1 MRLEDFR
8 KQYPQYS
15 DISDEDLAK
24 GLHRRFYSD
33 IPFEDFSQRVGLI
46 TAESGFFP
54 ALKAGASGVQEAGY
68 ALAGRTGLMDEA
80 AAQKA
85 IEEEQAYQQRVFK
98 PTEEGFL
105 EAPVTKTLELLGGS
119 LPYMGVPLAA
129 AGATALAPLTG
140 TAATVAGLGAAG
152 VASVGQFTGT
162 NLLRQMEPTDE
173 APQGKSIGETD
184 LGNAALAAVPQATLD
199 VLSLRMMPFIRG
211 VFGQVGKDLSE
222 EAARRIASKNLKDV
236 AADYALATGKTMTV
250 EGLTEAAQQSLERLQ
265 AGLTMTDEAARDEY
279 LESFIGG
286 AVLGGVLAPPGRY
299 LERRAA
305 QKEVPPE
312 TKPEPTATQPTAPTP
327 ITDEDELTPEEEAD
341 LQARIAAAPP
351 AAGLPVAATPTQ
363 PLAPPAAVQQV
374 TASPE
379 AVALPGTQQLTPQAA
394 PELEVLTAQLARIQ
408 QARMDP
414 TLSPDDP
421 AFLEFDQQE
430 AAIQAR
436 IQQLTAPPAAVTQPP
451 AQPLAPPVAPVVEPD
466 VIPEDAIVE
475 SEIQVPFDETL
486 TPPGP
491 SLEDQVREQKA
502 EERRERQAAQ
512 EAKKGEFVLQ
522 NRDRSSTGSIQQM
535 QNIANAPDYSRAG
548 FSRTPDGA
556 PIIAFGD
563 YAPERL
569 GRKDVVTT
577 ARGRKI
583 PVQYAVVE
591 ADEVI
596 TSNDIQGRA
605 DNRYGDKS
613 VPGPRA
619 IAGNGR
625 VTGLRESFERG
636 TATPYVEEM
645 AADSTLHGISPDVIA
660 GMKKPV
666 LVRVMPQ
673 EGLTRDI
680 GDELNISSMLEL
692 SPVEQAKNDLNRVD
706 FEGLQFNE
714 EGEITNESLSQFI
727 AAQPVEERTKL
738 IDRGLPTK
746 QARQR
751 LENAIFARAYAD
763 DDLIAMFA
771 QTEDVEARLVINA
784 LAQVAPQMAQLEGAG
799 DLDIRDIVTDAA
811 KIIVSGKRRGL
822 KLKEISAQ
830 VDMTVDPDTK
840 IIVDMFAQNPR
851 SNKAAIESLRN
862 AAELAYNESI
872 RPEEGLFG
880 VEPRRERRD
889 IMEQMRRG
897 YEPTRTEDVAE
908 AERPRPAPSDVE
920 RKAEPSAAGVP
931 PADQG
936 FQLTGQTP
944 EELAELQRKELSG
957 EAEAE
962 RDRIEAEE
970 ATKAAEIAAKKI
982 AEQKGEQP
990 GDLAPT
996 TGKMELSA
1004 PPITD
1009 LFGTQG
1015 ITDQPVRGPRR
1026 VAAEPSPIEKLA
1038 AEKAPTLEDETTER
1052 MRQLGVLDFDDASQ
1066 KVQEAYGVSKPVA
1079 DAYVRSVRKEA
1090 EEIAKSTFGME
1101 NEFQKAYDETTK
1113 LRNRMEGIRNR
1124 KKDKIIEKIQ
1134 EAPQLQYA
1142 QDALA
1147 EYVDRLRDKLPS
1159 TGQRSYDAQTNTITD
1174 VVNAKDD
1181 MTMPRADFDALVSI
1195 AKTLDSA
1202 AGKNYSIVV
1211 EDTPEKSSIFTFR
1224 PRSLKA
1230 TDTQV
1235 NVFAQL
1241 EETNRYVEELTLD
1254 EQIKKSLKD
1263 FGLDDRSK
1271 ASKKRQEEFGISKPV
1286 ADALVRAD
1294 IERMEMSAKFEYGVA
1309 TEAEYK
1315 AASKKYYDLLNKAEA
1330 ILKQKKAAEKD
1341 KPSLPVK
1348 KEPEGKRAAK
1358 TPLAFYQQMIPDAGF
1373 KRLDLD
1379 DPRTYK
1385 NKSGEE
1391 FLTFE
1396 RDGVRVAVK
1405 SNTQLYAADRGVGMY
1420 MGEDNDLLIQAMIVD
1435 ESARRQGKATKALQ
1449 DILSMADQA
1458 GMTSYIEP
1466 VQITKDVG
1474 MTTDQLKDFYKQ
1486 FGFKPQKTEPA
1497 TDRVMVREPG
1507 AKIEIKKED
1516 KPRATTAGM
1525 TITEIMAETERV
1537 KKQLAEMGMDPDV
1550 TYRPEDTSKEKR
1562 EAKEAKRRIELTR
1575 LAGESSRID
1584 KLTREPI
1591 IGNPGQRS
1599 AAERLAR
1606 SVDGEL
1612 LFLDGSRGL
1621 GIVFAKDREGNDAY
1635 LPIHGGKIS
1644 RVDVRDFTGLK
1655 STDQAYLKRVRSELV
1670 RDAGVR
1676 QKRKDDDADM
1686 EFMLKGTEDQ
1696 QKGVRAVARQV
1707 GGQPVYFD
1715 PETNIGLVR
1724 GYGEE
1729 AGTPI
1734 YAVTMGNR
1742 YSENDV
1748 EVTTATPFLP
1758 YKAKLIEIKNQLEK
1772 EAEQK
1777 HKDDPFI
1784 TFENGIAMSSDID
1797 QSTGEIFK
1805 EWKSMLG
1812 LGNVNIY
1819 LSTFEDAKKNVDNFT
1834 GPHRVIGSGLLK
1846 SLTGGRMRRM
1856 PDGSYFILFEKSTSK
1871 TAVLEM
1877 LAHELGHVHER
1888 EAYNNAPQELKDKLK
1903 EAYEKWVTQRQG
1915 KTAREA
1921 IEMLRAKTTAQTTK
1935 IGADIT
1941 TVRELDRA
1949 DPRRYWSSFSE
1960 WYADQV
1966 SRWAVT
1972 DEKPVGVVEKFFA
1985 RLGAALRR
1993 FYQTLKGQKY
2003 LPDETFVQYLKQ
2015 VKPVIVEEIP
2025 GPIKDSVQIEMTFDM
2040 QKDLFG
2046 STSEAKD
2053 IGEAMEVK
2061 GKKKLP
2067 PGRSPELTAAAQAVQ
2082 AGTMTAEEFNK
2093 LVDIYKPIPLYEEPL
2108 KPATSEQVFDA
2119 LDVKKREQINP
2130 EIPNGTK
2137 VGLRLDIPA
2146 FNRKG
2151 VFVVSI
2157 HQKRTASAPGKVIG
2171 YGSVAKAKNVT
2182 FGVGNQL
2189 KALEIA
2195 AGSAK
2200 DALQTME
2207 GDYVNVTPEQAFAE
2221 AQRAIKDPS
2230 YVQIGIDPTRHAYF
2244 YDRRTTL
2251 PVVSAEEVIQIGN
2264 MILAKK
2270 PVFGRK
2276 QDFLYNIDSA
2286 PVQSAAE
2293 LDAKRDRENQEKLRD
2308 LQDLRPTKIALP
2320 EKVRSYA
2327 SSEEGQRVIA
2337 ALNMTGEE
2345 LERTVQK
2352 QYEGYTADNFMR
2364 RARKGLDEGEISAD
2378 VFAVVQSMYM
2388 ADPKLLDGLRL
2399 DVKQKFTPEELA
2411 QRRAEGK
2418 PSPMGAFA
2426 PFERV
2431 VYLYTGTKGVTDPMT
2446 IRHELTHT
2454 LEQMMTPVQRKAV
2467 INAYIAA
2474 LKKAAKKHK
2483 DAKSREFFDNVVKY
2497 LNEPSNDTR
2506 DAMNKSLPSLDF
2518 YQFTSPSEYW
2528 AVNAEKL
2535 MAQRLGVPWDRFKK
2549 AVRKMFE
2556 KMKNIFGFDNRFVV
2570 HDVFDKIMSGSKE
2583 RMDTEMLANFVAS
2596 SKQEYEMIEKT
2607 KEDAELVRRY
2617 NRTPTSQTDSAPL
2630 RRIMI
2635 GAAENSKDLFKSM
2648 VESPSEAINF
2658 MFNSVNRGVM
2668 FLRNKFIWFGSG
2680 INEADRIRY
2689 NGAVKTAEGLA
2700 TASVALDNM
2709 IRGGNIATQVIM
2721 QGGIEFNK
2729 NTQMYGAVQKDKSMA
2744 NVYRAEAKLKE
2755 KLGDQ
2760 LGTDIE
2766 QGYLQ
2771 AKRSR
2776 SIIDEVETRTQ
2787 IVESL
2792 NEQIDEMVAASKAL
2806 DADPKATQKQKDDVN
2821 RELRRLFKEYRVA
2834 ADELKTIKRIREDK
2848 VTMSEQEIADF
2859 IQREEAHPEL
2869 KEILDNFNAVNQN
2882 LLRFWRDVGLLS
2894 EARYNRLSSIKDY
2907 VPWYR
2912 VMDDDADIHDPVQ
2925 ATTRSATNIGKEKL
2939 FKAGKPSVVTD
2950 FTVEENQKVFK
2961 VQPGTVN
2968 AVKLNGIRL
2977 KPDQYDVQPNGEITL
2992 KVEAKPGQ
3000 LLVVETQ
3007 REIENMIDNMTRNVM
3022 RMTMNGLRKYAA
3034 NRIVSEYATREAGKI
3049 KRFATADRNKGR
3061 FDYIENGRR
3070 TIVEIQDPLIAE
3082 AVLGMETV
3090 GMKMWEPLAAA
3101 ANFTR
3106 RTITLSPVF
3115 QLKQVFKDAPTAALV
3130 TGVRNPAA
3138 LMGGVMRDFIGA
3150 VRGDD
3155 PVAEILRSQGIGGF
3169 YSPART
3175 PEADVKRQ
3183 IGIINNNTYDYVMK
3197 ALDHFGDSSDMAQ
3210 RIAIYKR
3217 VMAETGDETLALYQA
3232 ANVINFLRHGSGQVA
3247 QALVKTVPFLN
3258 AYAQSIDVLYDALRG
3273 GGLRGKDRAAALQQL
3288 AITGSLLAGTTL
3300 IYTML
3305 VGDDDDYMKMDDQ
3318 SKIRSYMI
3326 PGTDVV
3332 LPMNTSAAF
3341 FFKAIPE
3348 LIINK
3353 VINEGTETEVDAKR
3367 LRTAMKEAAVDLL
3380 LGPTPVPSAVK
3391 PIIEIGLD
3399 YNFFTSRPV
3408 TPRGM
3413 QSLDAYQQYDMRT
3426 SEAAKILSSLTG
3438 TDEKRVL
3445 NPMEADHLVRSIFG
3459 TAGAMVAW
3467 SSNLVGQ
3474 AAEFR
3479 PEMGLKEMPVTG
3491 AFLRPEVPRGR
3502 EDLFYK
3508 LKDDTDRKYRTYIK
3522 LTERDN
3528 KAEAQA
3534 YINRHP
3540 NLVAYYEYTSEMDA
3554 QLKEINSAIRFIGET
3569 RDPSYTPELKRRE
3582 IQEFLNLKQDIL
3594 EGIEQFRKEAYSQ

>member
-1 MRLEDFR
+1 MPYSIQLPDGSLVENIPDEITPREAKAR
-8 KQYPQYS
+8 IIKAYPQY
-15 DISDEDLAK
+15 A
-24 GLHRRFYSD
+24 
-33 IPFEDFSQRVGLI
+33 P
-46 TAESGFFP
+46 ESGDVFVP
-54 ALKAGASGVQEAGY
+54 ALKSGVSLAQEAGY

-85 IEEEQAYQQRVFK
+85 IEEEQAYQRRVFK

-105 EAPVTKTLELLGGS
+105 EAPVTKTLELLGQS
-119 LPYMGVPLAA
+119 LPLMALPVAA
-129 AGATALAPLTG
+129 AGAALTLPFTG
-140 TAATVAGLGAAG
+140 PAATVAALGAAG
-152 VASVGQFTGT
+152 LASGAQFTGT

-184 LGNAALAAVPQATLD
+184 LGDAALAAVPQAALD

-279 LESFIGG
+279 LESFVGG

-363 PLAPPAAVQQV
+363 PLAPSAAVQQV

-451 AQPLAPPVAPVVEPD
+451 AQPLAPPVAPVVEPE
-466 VIPEDAIVE
+466 VIPEEALVGAP
-475 SEIQVPFDETL
+475 VV
-486 TPPGP
+486 TPPQIQGP
-491 SLEDQVREQKA
+491 RFGLSSVLDSPAQPLAPEITPP
-502 EERRERQAAQ
+502 AAP
-512 EAKKGEFVLQ
+512 VI
-522 NRDRSSTGSIQQM
+522 T
-535 QNIANAPDYSRAG
+535 
-548 FSRTPDGA
+548 
-556 PIIAFGD
+556 PIIAQTPASLPQ
-563 YAPERL
+563 APKGAADNFL
-569 GRKDVVTT
+569 DAVVTQFGMDRGEAQKALDTLVQEELIELDPNSGQFRMKDGRFWDPDVMRKAAAMQTT
-577 ARGRKI
+577 APPLQLPQPLAP
-583 PVQYAVVE
+583 PVAPVVE
-591 ADEVI
+591 PKVI
-596 TSNDIQGRA
+596 PEEA
-605 DNRYGDKS
+605 M
-613 VPGPRA
+613 VEAPV
-619 IAGNGR
+619 
-625 VTGLRESFERG
+625 VTPP
-636 TATPYVEEM
+636 ATP
-645 AADSTLHGISPDVIA
+645 T
-660 GMKKPV
+660 
-666 LVRVMPQ
+666 
-673 EGLTRDI
+673 
-680 GDELNISSMLEL
+680 
-692 SPVEQAKNDLNRVD
+692 
-706 FEGLQFNE
+706 
-714 EGEITNESLSQFI
+714 IT
-727 AAQPVEERTKL
+727 
-738 IDRGLPTK
+738 
-746 QARQR
+746 
-751 LENAIFARAYAD
+751 
-763 DDLIAMFA
+763 
-771 QTEDVEARLVINA
+771 
-784 LAQVAPQMAQLEGAG
+784 AP
-799 DLDIRDIVTDAA
+799 
-811 KIIVSGKRRGL
+811 
-822 KLKEISAQ
+822 
-830 VDMTVDPDTK
+830 P
-840 IIVDMFAQNPR
+840 
-851 SNKAAIESLRN
+851 
-862 AAELAYNESI
+862 
-872 RPEEGLFG
+872 
-880 VEPRRERRD
+880 
-889 IMEQMRRG
+889 
-897 YEPTRTEDVAE
+897 
-908 AERPRPAPSDVE
+908 
-920 RKAEPSAAGVP
+920 PSAPAVQAAGPV
-931 PADQG
+931 G
-936 FQLTGQTP
+936 
-944 EELAELQRKELSG
+944 
-957 EAEAE
+957 
-962 RDRIEAEE
+962 
-970 ATKAAEIAAKKI
+970 
-982 AEQKGEQP
+982 
-990 GDLAPT
+990 
-996 TGKMELSA
+996 
-1004 PPITD
+1004 D
-1009 LFGTQG
+1009 LFGTTG
-1015 ITDQPVRGPRR
+1015 IREQPTRAPRA
-1026 VAAEPSPIEKLA
+1026 VAAEPSPIEQMAEDARA
-1038 AEKAPTLEDETTER
+1038 AEEMGSPQQVLDDLIKELGRGVGKRRIETPDATTILTEETWDGDTTIKRFEFDAIVSLASKTDTPKGAKYSILIKDTPTESITFAFQPMGLKPLDRRVDMKYVLSKTTLDTEAPPLEDNITER
-1052 MRQLGVLDFDDASQ
+1052 MRQLGVADFEDASK
-1066 KVQEAYGVSKPVA
+1066 KVQESYGVSKPVA
-1079 DAYVRSVRKEA
+1079 DAYVRAVRKQAEA
-1090 EEIAKSTFGME
+1090 IAKSSYGKATE
-1101 NEFQKAYDETTK
+1101 NEFQDAYDEAEK
-1113 LRNRMEGIRNR
+1113 LRKRMEGISKR
-1124 KKDKIIEKIQ
+1124 KAPKEEKPSIRKTREVAEGTVVERIELPDNIEIRIVK
-1134 EAPQLQYA
+1134 LKNGYSVYQYDLDA
-1142 QDALA
+1142 DQIVMGQQRQFRSPAFKNDQDAYQAA
-1147 EYVDRLRDKLPS
+1147 EAFASDMFDKVVPKMAGEMQAAMKERLSRGEDVINNKTPDPDIPADQRLVLMACCATKKKGMGMGPAIEVYTGVFFQTLKNKLKEGAMPNLRILSAKYGFIAPDQKIEVYDQVMDKSSADGFMLDDKLVEGFPS
-1159 TGQRSYDAQTNTITD
+1159 NIKDVLIVGSDQYQRVMKAAIEDLI
-1174 VVNAKDD
+1174 K
-1181 MTMPRADFDALVSI
+1181 
-1195 AKTLDSA
+1195 
-1202 AGKNYSIVV
+1202 AGKIDKGASI
-1211 EDTPEKSSIFTFR
+1211 
-1224 PRSLKA
+1224 
-1230 TDTQV
+1230 
-1235 NVFAQL
+1235 NVTKGGIGEQRAQL
-1241 EETNRYVEELTLD
+1241 GRYL
-1254 EQIKKSLKD
+1254 
-1263 FGLDDRSK
+1263 
-1271 ASKKRQEEFGISKPV
+1271 A
-1286 ADALVRAD
+1286 
-1294 IERMEMSAKFEYGVA
+1294 
-1309 TEAEYK
+1309 
-1315 AASKKYYDLLNKAEA
+1315 
-1330 ILKQKKAAEKD
+1330 
-1341 KPSLPVK
+1341 SLPVK

-1420 MGEDNDLLIQAMIVD
+1420 MGKDNDLLIQAMIVD

-1466 VQITKDVG
+1466 VQMTKDVG
-1474 MTTDQLKDFYKQ
+1474 MTTAQLKDFYKR

-1507 AKIEIKKED
+1507 AKIEAVKKEE
-1516 KPRATTAGM
+1516 KPKAEEFVRG
-1525 TITEIMAETERV
+1525 TEE
-1537 KKQLAEMGMDPDV
+1537 QLKEIKEFAKRYGGSEVAYYDPDKDIGMV
-1550 TYRPEDTSKEKR
+1550 
-1562 EAKEAKRRIELTR
+1562 
-1575 LAGESSRID
+1575 LAFG
-1584 KLTREPI
+1584 KF
-1591 IGNPGQRS
+1591 
-1599 AAERLAR
+1599 
-1606 SVDGEL
+1606 DG
-1612 LFLDGSRGL
+1612 DPKY
-1621 GIVFAKDREGNDAY
+1621 IPY
-1635 LPIHGGKIS
+1635 I
-1644 RVDVRDFTGLK
+1644 
-1655 STDQAYLKRVRSELV
+1655 
-1670 RDAGVR
+1670 
-1676 QKRKDDDADM
+1676 
-1686 EFMLKGTEDQ
+1686 
-1696 QKGVRAVARQV
+1696 KGVFGRTAFDISVARF
-1707 GGQPVYFD
+1707 P
-1715 PETNIGLVR
+1715 
-1724 GYGEE
+1724 
-1729 AGTPI
+1729 
-1734 YAVTMGNR
+1734 
-1742 YSENDV
+1742 DV
-1748 EVTTATPFLP
+1748 LP
-1758 YKAKLIEIKNQLEK
+1758 YKAELLEIKERLEK
-1772 EAEQK
+1772 AAEKK
-1777 HKDDPFI
+1777 HQENPFI
-1784 TFENGIAMSSDID
+1784 KFERGIALSDDMDPKIE
-1797 QSTGEIFK
+1797 GIIR
-1805 EWKSMLG
+1805 EWKNMLG
-1812 LGNVNIY
+1812 LGDINIY
-1819 LSTFEDAKKNVDNFT
+1819 FSTTEDAKKNINNFT
-1834 GPHRVIGSGLLK
+1834 GPHRRIGSATIDANERG
-1846 SLTGGRMRRM
+1846 SMRRM
-1856 PDGSYFILFEKSTSK
+1856 EGGASYYVVFDKSTSTTK
-1871 TAVLEM
+1871 MLEVI
-1877 LAHELGHVHER
+1877 AHEMGHVHEKV
-1888 EAYNNAPQELKDKLK
+1888 AFDQAPQEVKDKLK
-1903 EAYEKWVTQRQG
+1903 AAYEKWLEGRKD
-1915 KTAREA
+1915 KTSREA
-1921 IEMLRAKTTAQTTK
+1921 IQMLRAKTTAQTTD
-1935 IGADIT
+1935 IGQTIKTA
-1941 TVRELDRA
+1941 EQLDKL
-1949 DPRRYWSSFSE
+1949 DPYWLKFSE

-2015 VKPVIVEEIP
+2015 VKPTIVETIP
-2025 GPIKDSVQIEMTFDM
+2025 GPIKDQVNQDM
-2040 QKDLFG
+2040 SSKMLKDLFG
-2046 STSEAKD
+2046 SEKEAVD
-2053 IGEAMEVK
+2053 IKRIMEVYPP
-2061 GKKKLP
+2061 KKKLP
-2067 PGRSPELTAAAQAVQ
+2067 PKRSPELAAAAAALNAGELTAAEYDA
-2082 AGTMTAEEFNK
+2082 
-2093 LVDIYKPIPLYEEPL
+2093 LVNIYRPIPYYFEPL
-2108 KPATSEQVFDA
+2108 KPATEEQVIGA
-2119 LDVKKREQINP
+2119 LDVSKKPKANP
-2130 EIPNGTK
+2130 TIQNGHR

-2146 FNRKG
+2146 FDRHG

-2157 HQKRTASAPGKVIG
+2157 HQKRKPSSTGEIIG
-2171 YGSVAKAKNVT
+2171 YASVAKAKNVT
-2182 FGVGNQL
+2182 FGIGNEL
-2189 KALEIA
+2189 KALDIA
-2195 AGSAK
+2195 MGKGK

-2207 GDYVNVTPEQAFAE
+2207 GEYVNITPEQAFAE

-2230 YVQIGIDPTRHAYF
+2230 YVQVGFDPARHSYF
-2244 YDRRTTL
+2244 FDRRTTL
-2251 PVVSAEEVIQIGN
+2251 PVVSAEEVLQIGN

-2308 LQDLRPTKIALP
+2308 LQDLRSTKIALP

-2556 KMKNIFGFDNRFVV
+2556 AMKKLFGFDNRFVV

-2721 QGGIEFNK
+2721 QGGVEFNK
-2729 NTQMYGAVQKDKSMA
+2729 KTQMYGAVQKDKSMA

-3049 KRFATADRNKGR
+3049 KRFTSADRSKGR

-3300 IYTML
+3300 IYAML

-3348 LIINK
+3348 LLYNK
-3353 VINEGTETEVDAKR
+3353 VVNEGTENEVDAKR

-3508 LKDDTDRKYRTYIK
+3508 LKDDTDRKYRTYLK

-3528 KAEAQA
+3528 QAEAQA

-3594 EGIEQFRKEAYSQ
+3594 EGVEQFRKEAYAN

>member
-1 MRLEDFR
+1 
-8 KQYPQYS
+8 
-15 DISDEDLAK
+15 
-24 GLHRRFYSD
+24 
-33 IPFEDFSQRVGLI
+33 
-46 TAESGFFP
+46 
-54 ALKAGASGVQEAGY
+54 
-68 ALAGRTGLMDEA
+68 
-80 AAQKA
+80 
-85 IEEEQAYQQRVFK
+85 
-98 PTEEGFL
+98 
-105 EAPVTKTLELLGGS
+105 
-119 LPYMGVPLAA
+119 
-129 AGATALAPLTG
+129 
-140 TAATVAGLGAAG
+140 
-152 VASVGQFTGT
+152 
-162 NLLRQMEPTDE
+162 
-173 APQGKSIGETD
+173 
-184 LGNAALAAVPQATLD
+184 
-199 VLSLRMMPFIRG
+199 
-211 VFGQVGKDLSE
+211 
-222 EAARRIASKNLKDV
+222 
-236 AADYALATGKTMTV
+236 
-250 EGLTEAAQQSLERLQ
+250 
-265 AGLTMTDEAARDEY
+265 
-279 LESFIGG
+279 
-286 AVLGGVLAPPGRY
+286 
-299 LERRAA
+299 
-305 QKEVPPE
+305 
-312 TKPEPTATQPTAPTP
+312 
-327 ITDEDELTPEEEAD
+327 
-341 LQARIAAAPP
+341 
-351 AAGLPVAATPTQ
+351 
-363 PLAPPAAVQQV
+363 
-374 TASPE
+374 
-379 AVALPGTQQLTPQAA
+379 
-394 PELEVLTAQLARIQ
+394 
-408 QARMDP
+408 
-414 TLSPDDP
+414 
-421 AFLEFDQQE
+421 
-430 AAIQAR
+430 
-436 IQQLTAPPAAVTQPP
+436 
-451 AQPLAPPVAPVVEPD
+451 
-466 VIPEDAIVE
+466 
-475 SEIQVPFDETL
+475 
-486 TPPGP
+486 
-491 SLEDQVREQKA
+491 
-502 EERRERQAAQ
+502 
-512 EAKKGEFVLQ
+512 
-522 NRDRSSTGSIQQM
+522 M

-569 GRKDVVTT
+569 GREDVVTT

-625 VTGLRESFERG
+625 ITGLRESFERG

-920 RKAEPSAAGVP
+920 RKAEPSAATVP

-970 ATKAAEIAAKKI
+970 ATKAAEIAAKKV

-1026 VAAEPSPIEKLA
+1026 VAAELSPIEKLA

-1101 NEFQKAYDETTK
+1101 NEFQKAYDESTK
-1113 LRNRMEGIRNR
+1113 LRNRMEGIRRR

-1147 EYVDRLRDKLPS
+1147 EYIARFRDKLPS

-1263 FGLDDRSK
+1263 FGLDDRAK

-1315 AASKKYYDLLNKAEA
+1315 AASKKYYDLLNKAED
-1330 ILKQKKAAEKD
+1330 ISRKKK
-1341 KPSLPVK
+1341 V
-1348 KEPEGKRAAK
+1348 
-1358 TPLAFYQQMIPDAGF
+1358 
-1373 KRLDLD
+1373 
-1379 DPRTYK
+1379 
-1385 NKSGEE
+1385 EE
-1391 FLTFE
+1391 
-1396 RDGVRVAVK
+1396 
-1405 SNTQLYAADRGVGMY
+1405 
-1420 MGEDNDLLIQAMIVD
+1420 
-1435 ESARRQGKATKALQ
+1435 
-1449 DILSMADQA
+1449 
-1458 GMTSYIEP
+1458 
-1466 VQITKDVG
+1466 
-1474 MTTDQLKDFYKQ
+1474 
-1486 FGFKPQKTEPA
+1486 
-1497 TDRVMVREPG
+1497 
-1507 AKIEIKKED
+1507 KED

-1562 EAKEAKRRIELTR
+1562 EAKEAKRRTELTR

-1696 QKGVRAVARQV
+1696 QKDIRAVARQV

-1724 GYGEE
+1724 GYGAE

-1784 TFENGIAMSSDID
+1784 TFENGISMSSDID

-2025 GPIKDSVQIEMTFDM
+2025 GPVKEPVQIEMTFDM

-2308 LQDLRPTKIALP
+2308 LQDLRSTKIALP

-2454 LEQMMTPVQRKAV
+2454 LEQLMTPAQRKAV
-2467 INAYIAA
+2467 VNAYIAA

-2556 KMKNIFGFDNRFVV
+2556 KMKKLFGFDNRFVV

-2680 INEADRIRY
+2680 INETDRIRY

-2776 SIIDEVETRTQ
+2776 SIIDEV
-2787 IVESL
+2787 
-2792 NEQIDEMVAASKAL
+2792 AAREKVIPPLRARERELYAEVDQMAAISKAL
-2806 DADPKATQKQKDDVN
+2806 DADPDATTKQKAAADVAL
-2821 RELRRLFKEYRVA
+2821 RKAFREHKKSILELRDAEE
-2834 ADELKTIKRIREDK
+2834 ELKTIKRIREDK

-2894 EARYNRLSSIKDY
+2894 EPRYERLSSIKDY

-2961 VQPGTVN
+2961 VQPGAVN

-3300 IYTML
+3300 IYAFL

-3348 LIINK
+3348 LLYNK
-3353 VINEGTETEVDAKR
+3353 VVNEGTENEVDAKR

-3391 PIIEIGLD
+3391 PVIEIGLD
-3399 YNFFTSRPV
+3399 YNFFTSRPI

-3467 SSNLVGQ
+3467 SSNLVGE
-3474 AAEFR
+3474 ASEFR

-3508 LKDDTDRKYRTYIK
+3508 LKDDTDRKYRTYLK

-3528 KAEAQA
+3528 QAEAQA

-3594 EGIEQFRKEAYSQ
+3594 EGVEQFRKEAYAN

>member
-1 MRLEDFR
+1 
-8 KQYPQYS
+8 
-15 DISDEDLAK
+15 
-24 GLHRRFYSD
+24 
-33 IPFEDFSQRVGLI
+33 
-46 TAESGFFP
+46 
-54 ALKAGASGVQEAGY
+54 
-68 ALAGRTGLMDEA
+68 MDRGE
-80 AAQKA
+80 AQKA
-85 IEEEQAYQQRVFK
+85 LDTLVQEELIELDPNSGQFRMKDGRFWDPDVMRK
-98 PTEEGFL
+98 
-105 EAPVTKTLELLGGS
+105 
-119 LPYMGVPLAA
+119 AA
-129 AGATALAPLTG
+129 AMQT
-140 TAATVAGLGAAG
+140 
-152 VASVGQFTGT
+152 
-162 NLLRQMEPTDE
+162 
-173 APQGKSIGETD
+173 
-184 LGNAALAAVPQATLD
+184 
-199 VLSLRMMPFIRG
+199 
-211 VFGQVGKDLSE
+211 
-222 EAARRIASKNLKDV
+222 
-236 AADYALATGKTMTV
+236 
-250 EGLTEAAQQSLERLQ
+250 
-265 AGLTMTDEAARDEY
+265 
-279 LESFIGG
+279 
-286 AVLGGVLAPPGRY
+286 
-299 LERRAA
+299 
-305 QKEVPPE
+305 
-312 TKPEPTATQPTAPTP
+312 
-327 ITDEDELTPEEEAD
+327 
-341 LQARIAAAPP
+341 AAPP
-351 AAGLPVAATPTQ
+351 LQLP
-363 PLAPPAAVQQV
+363 
-374 TASPE
+374 
-379 AVALPGTQQLTPQAA
+379 
-394 PELEVLTAQLARIQ
+394 
-408 QARMDP
+408 
-414 TLSPDDP
+414 
-421 AFLEFDQQE
+421 
-430 AAIQAR
+430 
-436 IQQLTAPPAAVTQPP
+436 
-451 AQPLAPPVAPVVEPD
+451 QPLAPPVAPVVEPE
-466 VIPEDAIVE
+466 VIPEEAMVTP
-475 SEIQVPFDETL
+475 EIQVPFDETL

-491 SLEDQVREQKA
+491 SLEDQVRAQKA

-569 GRKDVVTT
+569 GREDVVTT

-625 VTGLRESFERG
+625 ITGLRESFERG

-897 YEPTRTEDVAE
+897 YEPTRTEDVAA
-908 AERPRPAPSDVE
+908 AERPGPAPSDVE
-920 RKAEPSAAGVP
+920 RKTEPSAATVP

-970 ATKAAEIAAKKI
+970 AAKAAEIAAKKI

-1026 VAAEPSPIEKLA
+1026 VAAELSPIEAA
-1038 AEKAPTLEDETTER
+1038 AEDARAAEEMGSPKQVLDELVKELGRGVGKRRIETPDATTILTEETWDGDTTIKRFEFDAIVSLASKTDTPKGAKYSILIKDTPTESITFAFQPMGLKPLDRRVDMKYVLSKTTLDTDAPPLEDNITER
-1052 MRQLGVLDFDDASQ
+1052 MRQLGVADFEDASK

-1079 DAYVRSVRKEA
+1079 DAYVRAVRKQAEA
-1090 EEIAKSTFGME
+1090 IAKSSYGKATE
-1101 NEFQKAYDETTK
+1101 NEFQDAYDEAEK
-1113 LRNRMEGIRNR
+1113 LRKRMEGISKR
-1124 KKDKIIEKIQ
+1124 KAPKEEKPSIRKTREVAEGTVVERIELPDNIEIRIVK
-1134 EAPQLQYA
+1134 LKNGYSVYQYDLDSDQKKFETIVVMGQQDQFRTPA
-1142 QDALA
+1142 FKNDQDAYQAA
-1147 EYVDRLRDKLPS
+1147 EAFASDMFDKVVPKMADEMQAAMKERLSR
-1159 TGQRSYDAQTNTITD
+1159 GED
-1174 VVNAKDD
+1174 VVNNKTPDPDIPADQRLVLMACCATKKKGMGMGPAIEVYTGVFFQTLKNKLKEGAMPNLRILSAKYGFIAPDQKIEVYDQVMDKSSADGFMLDD
-1181 MTMPRADFDALVSI
+1181 KLVEGFPSNIKDVLIVGSDQYQRVMKAAIEDLIKAGKIDKGASINVTKGGIGEQRAQLGRYLASLP
-1195 AKTLDSA
+1195 AKKESA
-1202 AGKNYSIVV
+1202 AKPTSK
-1211 EDTPEKSSIFTFR
+1211 EDEVAAQRATLERLLPKEAGEWRLEKITAYAGNWRVSYVTSDGRASNHMPIDAEQLVGTTDR
-1224 PRSLKA
+1224 EIEA
-1230 TDTQV
+1230 T
-1235 NVFAQL
+1235 L
-1241 EETNRYVEELTLD
+1241 
-1254 EQIKKSLKD
+1254 
-1263 FGLDDRSK
+1263 
-1271 ASKKRQEEFGISKPV
+1271 
-1286 ADALVRAD
+1286 
-1294 IERMEMSAKFEYGVA
+1294 IERARRNGLRGV
-1309 TEAEYK
+1309 
-1315 AASKKYYDLLNKAEA
+1315 AEA
-1330 ILKQKKAAEKD
+1330 ISAKKEKPKAEQFVRGTEEQLKEIKELAKRYGGSEVAYYDPDKDIGMVLAFGKFDGDPKYIPYIKGVFGRTAFDISVARFPDVLPYKAELLEIKERLEKAAEK
-1341 KPSLPVK
+1341 KHQENPFIK
-1348 KEPEGKRAAK
+1348 
-1358 TPLAFYQQMIPDAGF
+1358 
-1373 KRLDLD
+1373 
-1379 DPRTYK
+1379 
-1385 NKSGEE
+1385 
-1391 FLTFE
+1391 FE
-1396 RDGVRVAVK
+1396 RG
-1405 SNTQLYAADRGVGMY
+1405 
-1420 MGEDNDLLIQAMIVD
+1420 I
-1435 ESARRQGKATKALQ
+1435 ALS
-1449 DILSMADQA
+1449 D
-1458 GMTSYIEP
+1458 
-1466 VQITKDVG
+1466 
-1474 MTTDQLKDFYKQ
+1474 
-1486 FGFKPQKTEPA
+1486 
-1497 TDRVMVREPG
+1497 
-1507 AKIEIKKED
+1507 
-1516 KPRATTAGM
+1516 
-1525 TITEIMAETERV
+1525 
-1537 KKQLAEMGMDPDV
+1537 GMDP
-1550 TYRPEDTSKEKR
+1550 K
-1562 EAKEAKRRIELTR
+1562 IE
-1575 LAGESSRID
+1575 G
-1584 KLTREPI
+1584 I
-1591 IGNPGQRS
+1591 IR
-1599 AAERLAR
+1599 
-1606 SVDGEL
+1606 
-1612 LFLDGSRGL
+1612 
-1621 GIVFAKDREGNDAY
+1621 
-1635 LPIHGGKIS
+1635 
-1644 RVDVRDFTGLK
+1644 
-1655 STDQAYLKRVRSELV
+1655 
-1670 RDAGVR
+1670 
-1676 QKRKDDDADM
+1676 
-1686 EFMLKGTEDQ
+1686 
-1696 QKGVRAVARQV
+1696 
-1707 GGQPVYFD
+1707 
-1715 PETNIGLVR
+1715 
-1724 GYGEE
+1724 
-1729 AGTPI
+1729 
-1734 YAVTMGNR
+1734 
-1742 YSENDV
+1742 
-1748 EVTTATPFLP
+1748 
-1758 YKAKLIEIKNQLEK
+1758 
-1772 EAEQK
+1772 
-1777 HKDDPFI
+1777 
-1784 TFENGIAMSSDID
+1784 
-1797 QSTGEIFK
+1797 
-1805 EWKSMLG
+1805 EWKDMLG
-1812 LGNVNIY
+1812 LGGTNIY
-1819 LSTFEDAKKNVDNFT
+1819 FSTTEDAKKNINNFT
-1834 GPHRVIGSGLLK
+1834 GPHRRIGSATIDANERG
-1846 SLTGGRMRRM
+1846 SMRRM
-1856 PDGSYFILFEKSTSK
+1856 EGGASYYVVFDKSTSTTK
-1871 TAVLEM
+1871 MLEVI
-1877 LAHELGHVHER
+1877 AHEMGHVHEKV
-1888 EAYNNAPQELKDKLK
+1888 AFDQAPQEVKDKLK
-1903 EAYEKWVTQRQG
+1903 AAYEKWLEGRKD
-1915 KTAREA
+1915 KTSREA
-1921 IEMLRAKTTAQTTK
+1921 IQMLRAKTTAQTTD
-1935 IGADIT
+1935 IGQTIETA
-1941 TVRELDRA
+1941 EQLDKL
-1949 DPRRYWSSFSE
+1949 DPYWLKFSE

-2015 VKPVIVEEIP
+2015 VKPTIVETIP
-2025 GPIKDSVQIEMTFDM
+2025 GPIKDQVNQDM
-2040 QKDLFG
+2040 SSKMLKDLFG
-2046 STSEAKD
+2046 SEKEAVD
-2053 IGEAMEVK
+2053 IKRIMEVYPP
-2061 GKKKLP
+2061 KKKLP
-2067 PGRSPELTAAAQAVQ
+2067 PKRSPELAAAAAALNAGELTAAEYDA
-2082 AGTMTAEEFNK
+2082 
-2093 LVDIYKPIPLYEEPL
+2093 LVNIYRPIPYYFEPL
-2108 KPATSEQVFDA
+2108 KPATEEQVIGA
-2119 LDVKKREQINP
+2119 LYVSKKPKANP
-2130 EIPNGTK
+2130 TIQNGHR

-2146 FNRKG
+2146 FDRYG

-2157 HQKRTASAPGKVIG
+2157 HQKRTPSSTGEVIG
-2171 YGSVAKAKNVT
+2171 YASVAKAKNIT
-2182 FGVGNQL
+2182 FGIGNEL
-2189 KALEIA
+2189 KALDIA
-2195 AGSAK
+2195 MGQGK

-2207 GDYVNVTPEQAFAE
+2207 GEYVNITPEQAFAE
-2221 AQRAIKDPS
+2221 AQRTIKDPN
-2230 YVQIGIDPTRHAYF
+2230 YVQVGFDPARHSYF
-2244 YDRRTTL
+2244 FDRRTTL
-2251 PVVSAEEVIQIGN
+2251 PVVSAEEVLQIGN

-2454 LEQMMTPVQRKAV
+2454 LEQLMTPAQRKAV
-2467 INAYIAA
+2467 VNAYIAA

-2689 NGAVKTAEGLA
+2689 NGAVKTAEDLA

-2721 QGGIEFNK
+2721 QGGVEFNK
-2729 NTQMYGAVQKDKSMA
+2729 KTQMYGAVQKDKSMA
-2744 NVYRAEAKLKE
+2744 NVYRAEAKLIE
-2755 KLGDQ
+2755 KLGTQ

-2776 SIIDEVETRTQ
+2776 SIIDEV
-2787 IVESL
+2787 
-2792 NEQIDEMVAASKAL
+2792 AAREKVIPPLRARERELYAEVDQMAAISKAL
-2806 DADPKATQKQKDDVN
+2806 DADPDATTKQKAAADVAL
-2821 RELRRLFKEYRVA
+2821 RKAFREHKKSILELRDAEE
-2834 ADELKTIKRIREDK
+2834 ELKTIKRIREDK

-2894 EARYNRLSSIKDY
+2894 EPRYERLSSIKDY

-2961 VQPGTVN
+2961 VQPGAVN

-3288 AITGSLLAGTTL
+3288 AWTGGLLAGTTL

-3522 LTERDN
+3522 LNERDN

-3594 EGIEQFRKEAYSQ
+3594 EGIEQFRKEAYAN

>member
-1 MRLEDFR
+1 MGQQRQFRSPAFKNDQDAYRAAEAFASDMFDKVVPKMADEMQAAMKERLSRGEDVVNN
-8 KQYPQYS
+8 KTP
-15 DISDEDLAK
+15 DP
-24 GLHRRFYSD
+24 D
-33 IPFEDFSQRVGLI
+33 IPADQRLV
-46 TAESGFFP
+46 
-54 ALKAGASGVQEAGY
+54 
-68 ALAGRTGLMDEA
+68 LMA
-80 AAQKA
+80 CCATKKKGMGMGPA
-85 IEEEQAYQQRVFK
+85 IEVY
-98 PTEEGFL
+98 T
-105 EAPVTKTLELLGGS
+105 
-119 LPYMGVPLAA
+119 
-129 AGATALAPLTG
+129 
-140 TAATVAGLGAAG
+140 
-152 VASVGQFTGT
+152 
-162 NLLRQMEPTDE
+162 
-173 APQGKSIGETD
+173 
-184 LGNAALAAVPQATLD
+184 
-199 VLSLRMMPFIRG
+199 G
-211 VFGQVGKDLSE
+211 VFFQTL
-222 EAARRIASKNLKDV
+222 KN
-236 AADYALATGKTMTV
+236 
-250 EGLTEAAQQSLERLQ
+250 
-265 AGLTMTDEAARDEY
+265 
-279 LESFIGG
+279 
-286 AVLGGVLAPPGRY
+286 
-299 LERRAA
+299 
-305 QKEVPPE
+305 
-312 TKPEPTATQPTAPTP
+312 
-327 ITDEDELTPEEEAD
+327 
-341 LQARIAAAPP
+341 
-351 AAGLPVAATPTQ
+351 
-363 PLAPPAAVQQV
+363 
-374 TASPE
+374 
-379 AVALPGTQQLTPQAA
+379 
-394 PELEVLTAQLARIQ
+394 
-408 QARMDP
+408 
-414 TLSPDDP
+414 
-421 AFLEFDQQE
+421 
-430 AAIQAR
+430 
-436 IQQLTAPPAAVTQPP
+436 
-451 AQPLAPPVAPVVEPD
+451 
-466 VIPEDAIVE
+466 
-475 SEIQVPFDETL
+475 
-486 TPPGP
+486 
-491 SLEDQVREQKA
+491 
-502 EERRERQAAQ
+502 
-512 EAKKGEFVLQ
+512 
-522 NRDRSSTGSIQQM
+522 
-535 QNIANAPDYSRAG
+535 
-548 FSRTPDGA
+548 
-556 PIIAFGD
+556 
-563 YAPERL
+563 
-569 GRKDVVTT
+569 
-577 ARGRKI
+577 
-583 PVQYAVVE
+583 
-591 ADEVI
+591 
-596 TSNDIQGRA
+596 
-605 DNRYGDKS
+605 
-613 VPGPRA
+613 
-619 IAGNGR
+619 
-625 VTGLRESFERG
+625 
-636 TATPYVEEM
+636 
-645 AADSTLHGISPDVIA
+645 
-660 GMKKPV
+660 
-666 LVRVMPQ
+666 
-673 EGLTRDI
+673 
-680 GDELNISSMLEL
+680 
-692 SPVEQAKNDLNRVD
+692 
-706 FEGLQFNE
+706 
-714 EGEITNESLSQFI
+714 
-727 AAQPVEERTKL
+727 
-738 IDRGLPTK
+738 
-746 QARQR
+746 
-751 LENAIFARAYAD
+751 
-763 DDLIAMFA
+763 
-771 QTEDVEARLVINA
+771 
-784 LAQVAPQMAQLEGAG
+784 
-799 DLDIRDIVTDAA
+799 
-811 KIIVSGKRRGL
+811 
-822 KLKEISAQ
+822 KLKEGAMPNLRILSAKYGFIAPDQKIEVYDQ
-830 VDMTVDPDTK
+830 VMDKSSADGFMLDDKLVEGFPSNIKDVL
-840 IIVDMFAQNPR
+840 IVGSDQYQRVM
-851 SNKAAIESLRN
+851 KAAIEDLIKAGKIDKGASINVTKGGIGEQRAQLGRYLASLPAKKESAAKPTSKEDEVAAQRATLERLLPKEAGEWRLEKITAYAGNWRVSYVTSDGRASNHMPIDAEQLVGTTDREIEATLIERARRN
-862 AAELAYNESI
+862 
-872 RPEEGLFG
+872 GL
-880 VEPRRERRD
+880 
-889 IMEQMRRG
+889 RG
-897 YEPTRTEDVAE
+897 VAE
-908 AERPRPAPSDVE
+908 AISAKKEKP
-920 RKAEPSAAGVP
+920 KAEQFVRGTEEQLKPIQEFAKRYGGSEVAYYDPDKDIGMVLAFGKFDGDPKYIPYIKGVFGRTAFDISVAKFP
-931 PADQG
+931 DVLPYK
-936 FQLTGQTP
+936 
-944 EELAELQRKELSG
+944 AELLEVKE
-957 EAEAE
+957 
-962 RDRIEAEE
+962 R
-970 ATKAAEIAAKKI
+970 
-982 AEQKGEQP
+982 
-990 GDLAPT
+990 
-996 TGKMELSA
+996 
-1004 PPITD
+1004 
-1009 LFGTQG
+1009 
-1015 ITDQPVRGPRR
+1015 
-1026 VAAEPSPIEKLA
+1026 
-1038 AEKAPTLEDETTER
+1038 LE
-1052 MRQLGVLDFDDASQ
+1052 
-1066 KVQEAYGVSKPVA
+1066 
-1079 DAYVRSVRKEA
+1079 
-1090 EEIAKSTFGME
+1090 
-1101 NEFQKAYDETTK
+1101 
-1113 LRNRMEGIRNR
+1113 
-1124 KKDKIIEKIQ
+1124 
-1134 EAPQLQYA
+1134 
-1142 QDALA
+1142 
-1147 EYVDRLRDKLPS
+1147 
-1159 TGQRSYDAQTNTITD
+1159 
-1174 VVNAKDD
+1174 
-1181 MTMPRADFDALVSI
+1181 
-1195 AKTLDSA
+1195 
-1202 AGKNYSIVV
+1202 
-1211 EDTPEKSSIFTFR
+1211 
-1224 PRSLKA
+1224 
-1230 TDTQV
+1230 
-1235 NVFAQL
+1235 
-1241 EETNRYVEELTLD
+1241 
-1254 EQIKKSLKD
+1254 
-1263 FGLDDRSK
+1263 
-1271 ASKKRQEEFGISKPV
+1271 
-1286 ADALVRAD
+1286 
-1294 IERMEMSAKFEYGVA
+1294 
-1309 TEAEYK
+1309 
-1315 AASKKYYDLLNKAEA
+1315 
-1330 ILKQKKAAEKD
+1330 KAAEK
-1341 KPSLPVK
+1341 KHQENPFIK
-1348 KEPEGKRAAK
+1348 
-1358 TPLAFYQQMIPDAGF
+1358 
-1373 KRLDLD
+1373 
-1379 DPRTYK
+1379 
-1385 NKSGEE
+1385 
-1391 FLTFE
+1391 FE
-1396 RDGVRVAVK
+1396 RG
-1405 SNTQLYAADRGVGMY
+1405 
-1420 MGEDNDLLIQAMIVD
+1420 I
-1435 ESARRQGKATKALQ
+1435 ALS
-1449 DILSMADQA
+1449 D
-1458 GMTSYIEP
+1458 
-1466 VQITKDVG
+1466 
-1474 MTTDQLKDFYKQ
+1474 
-1486 FGFKPQKTEPA
+1486 
-1497 TDRVMVREPG
+1497 
-1507 AKIEIKKED
+1507 
-1516 KPRATTAGM
+1516 
-1525 TITEIMAETERV
+1525 
-1537 KKQLAEMGMDPDV
+1537 GMDP
-1550 TYRPEDTSKEKR
+1550 K
-1562 EAKEAKRRIELTR
+1562 IE
-1575 LAGESSRID
+1575 G
-1584 KLTREPI
+1584 I
-1591 IGNPGQRS
+1591 IR
-1599 AAERLAR
+1599 
-1606 SVDGEL
+1606 
-1612 LFLDGSRGL
+1612 
-1621 GIVFAKDREGNDAY
+1621 
-1635 LPIHGGKIS
+1635 
-1644 RVDVRDFTGLK
+1644 
-1655 STDQAYLKRVRSELV
+1655 
-1670 RDAGVR
+1670 
-1676 QKRKDDDADM
+1676 
-1686 EFMLKGTEDQ
+1686 
-1696 QKGVRAVARQV
+1696 
-1707 GGQPVYFD
+1707 
-1715 PETNIGLVR
+1715 
-1724 GYGEE
+1724 
-1729 AGTPI
+1729 
-1734 YAVTMGNR
+1734 
-1742 YSENDV
+1742 
-1748 EVTTATPFLP
+1748 
-1758 YKAKLIEIKNQLEK
+1758 
-1772 EAEQK
+1772 
-1777 HKDDPFI
+1777 
-1784 TFENGIAMSSDID
+1784 
-1797 QSTGEIFK
+1797 
-1805 EWKSMLG
+1805 EWKDMLG
-1812 LGNVNIY
+1812 LGGINIY
-1819 LSTFEDAKKNVDNFT
+1819 FSTTEDAKKNINNFT
-1834 GPHRVIGSGLLK
+1834 GPHRRIGSATIDANERG
-1846 SLTGGRMRRM
+1846 SMRRM
-1856 PDGSYFILFEKSTSK
+1856 EGGASYYVVFDKSTSTTK
-1871 TAVLEM
+1871 MLEVI
-1877 LAHELGHVHER
+1877 AHEMGHVHEKV
-1888 EAYNNAPQELKDKLK
+1888 AFDQAPQELKDKLK
-1903 EAYEKWVTQRQG
+1903 AAYEKWLEGRKD
-1915 KTAREA
+1915 KTSREA
-1921 IEMLRAKTTAQTTK
+1921 MQMLRAKTTAQTTD
-1935 IGADIT
+1935 IGQTIETA
-1941 TVRELDRA
+1941 EQLDKL
-1949 DPRRYWSSFSE
+1949 DPYWSKFSE

-2015 VKPVIVEEIP
+2015 VKPTIVETIP
-2025 GPIKDSVQIEMTFDM
+2025 GPIKDQVNQDM
-2040 QKDLFG
+2040 SSKMLKDLFG
-2046 STSEAKD
+2046 SEKEAVD
-2053 IGEAMEVK
+2053 IKRIMEVYPP
-2061 GKKKLP
+2061 KKKLP
-2067 PGRSPELTAAAQAVQ
+2067 PKRSPELAAAAAALNAGELTAAEYDA
-2082 AGTMTAEEFNK
+2082 
-2093 LVDIYKPIPLYEEPL
+2093 LVNIYRPIPYYFEPL
-2108 KPATSEQVFDA
+2108 KPATEEQVIGA
-2119 LDVKKREQINP
+2119 LYVSKKPKANP
-2130 EIPNGTK
+2130 TIQNGHR

-2146 FNRKG
+2146 FDRYG

-2157 HQKRTASAPGKVIG
+2157 HQKRTPSSTGEVIG
-2171 YGSVAKAKNVT
+2171 YASVAKAKNIT
-2182 FGVGNQL
+2182 FGIGNEL
-2189 KALEIA
+2189 KALDIA
-2195 AGSAK
+2195 MGQGK

-2207 GDYVNVTPEQAFAE
+2207 GEYVNITPEQAFAE
-2221 AQRAIKDPS
+2221 AQRTIKDPN
-2230 YVQIGIDPTRHAYF
+2230 YVQVGFDPTRHSYF
-2244 YDRRTTL
+2244 FDRRTTL
-2251 PVVSAEEVIQIGN
+2251 PVVSAEEVLQIGN

-2399 DVKQKFTPEELA
+2399 DIKQKFTPEELA

-2454 LEQMMTPVQRKAV
+2454 LEQLMTPAQRKAV
-2467 INAYIAA
+2467 VNAYIAA
-2474 LKKAAKKHK
+2474 LKKSAKQHK

-2506 DAMNKSLPSLDF
+2506 DEMNKSLPSLDF

-2648 VESPSEAINF
+2648 IESPSEAINF

-2939 FKAGKPSVVTD
+2939 FKSGKPSVVTD

-2961 VQPGTVN
+2961 VQPGAVN
-2968 AVKLNGIRL
+2968 AVKLNSVRL
-2977 KPDQYDVQPNGEITL
+2977 KPDQYEVTPNGEITL
-2992 KVEAKPGQ
+2992 KVDAKPGQ

-3247 QALVKTVPFLN
+3247 QALVQTVPFLN

-3300 IYTML
+3300 IYAML

-3467 SSNLVGQ
+3467 SSNLVGE

-3522 LTERDN
+3522 LNERDN

>member
-1 MRLEDFR
+1 VF
-8 KQYPQYS
+8 
-15 DISDEDLAK
+15 
-24 GLHRRFYSD
+24 
-33 IPFEDFSQRVGLI
+33 V
-46 TAESGFFP
+46 P
-54 ALKAGASGVQEAGY
+54 ALKSGFSGVQEAGY

-85 IEEEQAYQQRVFK
+85 IEEEQAYQRRVFK

-105 EAPVTKTLELLGGS
+105 EAPVTKTLELLGQS
-119 LPYMGVPLAA
+119 LPFMVLPVAA
-129 AGATALAPLTG
+129 AGATLALPVTG
-140 TAATVAGLGAAG
+140 AAATVAGLGAAG
-152 VASVGQFTGT
+152 LASGAQFTGT

-173 APQGKSIGETD
+173 APKGKSIGETD
-184 LGNAALAAVPQATLD
+184 LGNAALAAVPQAALD

-279 LESFIGG
+279 LESFVGG

-341 LQARIAAAPP
+341 LQARIAATPP

-363 PLAPPAAVQQV
+363 PLAPPDAVQQV

-436 IQQLTAPPAAVTQPP
+436 IQQLTAPAQIAQTPPSAPQAPKGAADNFLDAVVTQFSMDRGEAQKALDTLVQEELIELDPNSGQFRMKDGRFWDPDVMRKAAAMQTTAPP
-451 AQPLAPPVAPVVEPD
+451 LQLPQPLAPPVAPVVEPE
-466 VIPEDAIVE
+466 VIPEEAMVTP
-475 SEIQVPFDETL
+475 EIQVPFDETL

-491 SLEDQVREQKA
+491 SLEDQVRAQKA
-502 EERRERQAAQ
+502 EERRERQATE

-569 GRKDVVTT
+569 GREDVVTT

-625 VTGLRESFERG
+625 ITGLRESFERG

-920 RKAEPSAAGVP
+920 RKAEPSAATVP

-970 ATKAAEIAAKKI
+970 AAKAAEIAAKKI

-1038 AEKAPTLEDETTER
+1038 AKEPTVDEAIEEELKKAGYDDLGKMSKNIQDEF
-1052 MRQLGVLDFDDASQ
+1052 GV
-1066 KVQEAYGVSKPVA
+1066 GKPVA
-1079 DAYVRSVRKEA
+1079 DAYARAVQNARIQVVRSQFGLVTESQLREA
-1090 EEIAKSTFGME
+1090 L
-1101 NEFQKAYDETTK
+1101 NEQTK
-1113 LRNRMEGIRNR
+1113 LRNRIDGIVKR
-1124 KKDKIIEKIQ
+1124 KE
-1134 EAPQLQYA
+1134 P
-1142 QDALA
+1142 
-1147 EYVDRLRDKLPS
+1147 
-1159 TGQRSYDAQTNTITD
+1159 
-1174 VVNAKDD
+1174 
-1181 MTMPRADFDALVSI
+1181 
-1195 AKTLDSA
+1195 
-1202 AGKNYSIVV
+1202 
-1211 EDTPEKSSIFTFR
+1211 
-1224 PRSLKA
+1224 
-1230 TDTQV
+1230 
-1235 NVFAQL
+1235 
-1241 EETNRYVEELTLD
+1241 
-1254 EQIKKSLKD
+1254 
-1263 FGLDDRSK
+1263 
-1271 ASKKRQEEFGISKPV
+1271 
-1286 ADALVRAD
+1286 
-1294 IERMEMSAKFEYGVA
+1294 
-1309 TEAEYK
+1309 
-1315 AASKKYYDLLNKAEA
+1315 
-1330 ILKQKKAAEKD
+1330 
-1341 KPSLPVK
+1341 K
-1348 KEPEGKRAAK
+1348 KEPEAEKKPSIRKTREVAEGTVVERIELPDNIEIRIVKLKNGYSVYQYDLDSDQKKFETIVVTGQQDQFRTPAFKNDQDAYRAAEAFASDMFDKVVPKMADEMQAAMKERLSRGEDVVNNK
-1358 TPLAFYQQMIPDAGF
+1358 TPDPDIPADQRLVLMACCATKKKGMGMGPAIEVYTGVFFQTLKNKLKEGAMPNLRILSAKYGFIAPDQKIEVYDQVMDKSSADGFMLDDKLVEGFPSNIKDVLIVGSDQYQRVMKAAVEDLIKAGKIDKGASINVTKGGIGEQRAQLGRYLASLPAKKEPEAKKEVEPPTITPGQQRNLNYWRENVAPAIRDYLTAYKNFGVERLERSRFKPEGISATEWLLKLRSQKSVFGKGGRKVSDTGIQMLSKKDLLPTVSGDGEVLRKAMLKAIQAINKAPGYNSDWIENMEAGSYDGIPD
-1373 KRLDLD
+1373 L
-1379 DPRTYK
+1379 
-1385 NKSGEE
+1385 
-1391 FLTFE
+1391 
-1396 RDGVRVAVK
+1396 
-1405 SNTQLYAADRGVGMY
+1405 
-1420 MGEDNDLLIQAMIVD
+1420 
-1435 ESARRQGKATKALQ
+1435 
-1449 DILSMADQA
+1449 
-1458 GMTSYIEP
+1458 
-1466 VQITKDVG
+1466 
-1474 MTTDQLKDFYKQ
+1474 
-1486 FGFKPQKTEPA
+1486 
-1497 TDRVMVREPG
+1497 
-1507 AKIEIKKED
+1507 
-1516 KPRATTAGM
+1516 KPRA
-1525 TITEIMAETERV
+1525 E
-1537 KKQLAEMGMDPDV
+1537 
-1550 TYRPEDTSKEKR
+1550 KE
-1562 EAKEAKRRIELTR
+1562 E
-1575 LAGESSRID
+1575 
-1584 KLTREPI
+1584 
-1591 IGNPGQRS
+1591 
-1599 AAERLAR
+1599 
-1606 SVDGEL
+1606 
-1612 LFLDGSRGL
+1612 
-1621 GIVFAKDREGNDAY
+1621 
-1635 LPIHGGKIS
+1635 
-1644 RVDVRDFTGLK
+1644 
-1655 STDQAYLKRVRSELV
+1655 
-1670 RDAGVR
+1670 
-1676 QKRKDDDADM
+1676 KRKDDDAAM

-2025 GPIKDSVQIEMTFDM
+2025 GPVKEPVQIEMTFQM
-2040 QKDLFG
+2040 LKDLFG
-2046 STSEAKD
+2046 SEKEAVD
-2053 IGEAMEVK
+2053 IKRIMEVYPP
-2061 GKKKLP
+2061 KKKLP
-2067 PGRSPELTAAAQAVQ
+2067 PKRSPELAAAAAALNAGELTAAEYDA
-2082 AGTMTAEEFNK
+2082 
-2093 LVDIYKPIPLYEEPL
+2093 LVNIYRPIPYYFEPL
-2108 KPATSEQVFDA
+2108 KPATEEQVIGA
-2119 LDVKKREQINP
+2119 LDVSKKPKANP
-2130 EIPNGTK
+2130 TIQNGHR

-2146 FNRKG
+2146 FDRHG

-2157 HQKRTASAPGKVIG
+2157 HQKRKPSSTGEIIG
-2171 YGSVAKAKNVT
+2171 YASVAKAKNVT
-2182 FGVGNQL
+2182 FGIGNEL
-2189 KALEIA
+2189 KALDIA
-2195 AGSAK
+2195 MGKGK

-2207 GDYVNVTPEQAFAE
+2207 GEYVNITPEQAFAE

-2230 YVQIGIDPTRHAYF
+2230 YVQVGFDPARHSYF
-2244 YDRRTTL
+2244 FDRRTTL
-2251 PVVSAEEVIQIGN
+2251 PVVSAEEVLQIGN

-2308 LQDLRPTKIALP
+2308 LQDLRSTKIALP

-2776 SIIDEVETRTQ
+2776 SIIDEVATREKAIPPLEAKEKETNA
-2787 IVESL
+2787 E
-2792 NEQIDEMVAASKAL
+2792 IDRAASISKAL
-2806 DADPKATQKQKDDVN
+2806 DADPNTTATQRQASDVALRKAFREHKKAL
-2821 RELRRLFKEYRVA
+2821 RELQDAQE
-2834 ADELKTIKRIREDK
+2834 ELKTIKRIREDK

-2894 EARYNRLSSIKDY
+2894 EPRYERLSSIKDY

-3288 AITGSLLAGTTL
+3288 AWTGGLLAGTTL

-3467 SSNLVGQ
+3467 SSNLVGE

-3508 LKDDTDRKYRTYIK
+3508 LKDDTDRKYRTYLK

-3528 KAEAQA
+3528 QAEAQA

-3594 EGIEQFRKEAYSQ
+3594 EGVEQFRKEAYAN

>member
-1 MRLEDFR
+1 MPYSIQLPDGSLVENIPDEITPREAKAR
-8 KQYPQYS
+8 IIKAYPQY
-15 DISDEDLAK
+15 A
-24 GLHRRFYSD
+24 
-33 IPFEDFSQRVGLI
+33 P
-46 TAESGFFP
+46 ESGDVFVP
-54 ALKAGASGVQEAGY
+54 ALKSGVSLAQEAGY

-85 IEEEQAYQQRVFK
+85 IEEEQAYQRRVFK

-105 EAPVTKTLELLGGS
+105 EAPVTKTLELLGQS
-119 LPYMGVPLAA
+119 LPLMALPVAA
-129 AGATALAPLTG
+129 AGAALTLPFTG
-140 TAATVAGLGAAG
+140 PAATVAALGAAG
-152 VASVGQFTGT
+152 LASGAQFTGT

-184 LGNAALAAVPQATLD
+184 LGDAALAAVPQAALD

-279 LESFIGG
+279 LESFVGG

-363 PLAPPAAVQQV
+363 PLAPSAAVQQV

-451 AQPLAPPVAPVVEPD
+451 AQPLAPPVAPVVEPE
-466 VIPEDAIVE
+466 VIPEEALVGAP
-475 SEIQVPFDETL
+475 VV
-486 TPPGP
+486 TPPQIQGP
-491 SLEDQVREQKA
+491 RFGLSSVLDSPAQPLAPEITPP
-502 EERRERQAAQ
+502 AAP
-512 EAKKGEFVLQ
+512 VI
-522 NRDRSSTGSIQQM
+522 T
-535 QNIANAPDYSRAG
+535 
-548 FSRTPDGA
+548 
-556 PIIAFGD
+556 PIIAQTPASLPQ
-563 YAPERL
+563 APKGAADNFL
-569 GRKDVVTT
+569 DAVVTQFGMDRGEAQKALDTLVQEELIELDPNSGQFRMKDGRFWDPDVMRKAAAMQTT
-577 ARGRKI
+577 APPLQLPQPLAP
-583 PVQYAVVE
+583 PVAPVVE
-591 ADEVI
+591 PKVI
-596 TSNDIQGRA
+596 PEEA
-605 DNRYGDKS
+605 M
-613 VPGPRA
+613 VEAPV
-619 IAGNGR
+619 
-625 VTGLRESFERG
+625 VTPP
-636 TATPYVEEM
+636 ATPTITAPPPSAPAVQATEPVGDLFE
-645 AADSTLHGISPDVIA
+645 TTGIS
-660 GMKKPV
+660 
-666 LVRVMPQ
+666 
-673 EGLTRDI
+673 
-680 GDELNISSMLEL
+680 
-692 SPVEQAKNDLNRVD
+692 EQ
-706 FEGLQFNE
+706 
-714 EGEITNESLSQFI
+714 
-727 AAQPVEERTKL
+727 
-738 IDRGLPTK
+738 
-746 QARQR
+746 
-751 LENAIFARAYAD
+751 
-763 DDLIAMFA
+763 
-771 QTEDVEARLVINA
+771 
-784 LAQVAPQMAQLEGAG
+784 
-799 DLDIRDIVTDAA
+799 
-811 KIIVSGKRRGL
+811 
-822 KLKEISAQ
+822 
-830 VDMTVDPDTK
+830 
-840 IIVDMFAQNPR
+840 
-851 SNKAAIESLRN
+851 
-862 AAELAYNESI
+862 
-872 RPEEGLFG
+872 
-880 VEPRRERRD
+880 
-889 IMEQMRRG
+889 
-897 YEPTRTEDVAE
+897 PTRA
-908 AERPRPAPSDVE
+908 
-920 RKAEPSAAGVP
+920 
-931 PADQG
+931 
-936 FQLTGQTP
+936 
-944 EELAELQRKELSG
+944 
-957 EAEAE
+957 
-962 RDRIEAEE
+962 
-970 ATKAAEIAAKKI
+970 
-982 AEQKGEQP
+982 
-990 GDLAPT
+990 
-996 TGKMELSA
+996 
-1004 PPITD
+1004 
-1009 LFGTQG
+1009 
-1015 ITDQPVRGPRR
+1015 PRR
-1026 VAAEPSPIEKLA
+1026 VAAEPSPIEQMAEDAREAEELGSPQQVLDELVKELGRGVGKRRIETPDDTTILTEETWDGDTTIKRFEFDAIVSLA
-1038 AEKAPTLEDETTER
+1038 SKTDTPKGAKYSILIKDTPTESITFAFQPMGLKPLDRRVDMKYVLSKTTLDTEAPPLEDNITER
-1052 MRQLGVLDFDDASQ
+1052 MRQLGVADFEDASK
-1066 KVQEAYGVSKPVA
+1066 KVQESYGVSKPVA
-1079 DAYVRSVRKEA
+1079 DAYVRAVRKQAEA
-1090 EEIAKSTFGME
+1090 IAKSSYGKATE
-1101 NEFQKAYDETTK
+1101 NEFQDAYDEAEK
-1113 LRNRMEGIRNR
+1113 LRKRMEGISKR
-1124 KKDKIIEKIQ
+1124 KAPKEEKPSIRKTREVAEGTVVERIELPDNIEIRIVK
-1134 EAPQLQYA
+1134 LKNGYSVYQYDLDSDQIVMGQQNQFRSPA
-1142 QDALA
+1142 FKNDQDAYQAA
-1147 EYVDRLRDKLPS
+1147 EAFASDMFDKVVPKMADEMQAAMKERLSRGEDVINNKTPDPDIPADQRLVLMACCATKKKGMGMGPAIEVYTGVFFQTLKNKLKEGAMPNLRILSAKYGFIAPDQKIEVYDQVMDKSSADGFMLDDKLVEGFPS
-1159 TGQRSYDAQTNTITD
+1159 NIKDVLIVGSDQYQRVMKAAIEDLI
-1174 VVNAKDD
+1174 K
-1181 MTMPRADFDALVSI
+1181 
-1195 AKTLDSA
+1195 
-1202 AGKNYSIVV
+1202 AGKIDKGASI
-1211 EDTPEKSSIFTFR
+1211 
-1224 PRSLKA
+1224 
-1230 TDTQV
+1230 
-1235 NVFAQL
+1235 NVTKGGIGEQRAQL
-1241 EETNRYVEELTLD
+1241 GRYL
-1254 EQIKKSLKD
+1254 
-1263 FGLDDRSK
+1263 
-1271 ASKKRQEEFGISKPV
+1271 A
-1286 ADALVRAD
+1286 
-1294 IERMEMSAKFEYGVA
+1294 
-1309 TEAEYK
+1309 
-1315 AASKKYYDLLNKAEA
+1315 
-1330 ILKQKKAAEKD
+1330 
-1341 KPSLPVK
+1341 SLPVK

-1420 MGEDNDLLIQAMIVD
+1420 MGKDNDLLIQAMIVD

-1466 VQITKDVG
+1466 VQMTKDVG
-1474 MTTDQLKDFYKQ
+1474 MTTAQLKDFYKR

-1507 AKIEIKKED
+1507 AKIEAVKKEE
-1516 KPRATTAGM
+1516 KPKAEEFVRG
-1525 TITEIMAETERV
+1525 TEE
-1537 KKQLAEMGMDPDV
+1537 QLKEIKEFAKRYGGSEVAYYDPDKDIGMV
-1550 TYRPEDTSKEKR
+1550 
-1562 EAKEAKRRIELTR
+1562 
-1575 LAGESSRID
+1575 LAFG
-1584 KLTREPI
+1584 KF
-1591 IGNPGQRS
+1591 
-1599 AAERLAR
+1599 
-1606 SVDGEL
+1606 DG
-1612 LFLDGSRGL
+1612 DPKY
-1621 GIVFAKDREGNDAY
+1621 IPY
-1635 LPIHGGKIS
+1635 I
-1644 RVDVRDFTGLK
+1644 
-1655 STDQAYLKRVRSELV
+1655 
-1670 RDAGVR
+1670 
-1676 QKRKDDDADM
+1676 
-1686 EFMLKGTEDQ
+1686 
-1696 QKGVRAVARQV
+1696 KGVFGRTAFDISVARF
-1707 GGQPVYFD
+1707 P
-1715 PETNIGLVR
+1715 
-1724 GYGEE
+1724 
-1729 AGTPI
+1729 
-1734 YAVTMGNR
+1734 
-1742 YSENDV
+1742 DV
-1748 EVTTATPFLP
+1748 LP
-1758 YKAKLIEIKNQLEK
+1758 YKAELLEIKERLEK
-1772 EAEQK
+1772 AAEKK
-1777 HKDDPFI
+1777 HQENPFI
-1784 TFENGIAMSSDID
+1784 KFERGIALSDDMDPKIE
-1797 QSTGEIFK
+1797 GIIR
-1805 EWKSMLG
+1805 EWKNMLG
-1812 LGNVNIY
+1812 LGDINIY
-1819 LSTFEDAKKNVDNFT
+1819 FSTTEDAKKNINNFT
-1834 GPHRVIGSGLLK
+1834 GPHRRIGSATIDANERG
-1846 SLTGGRMRRM
+1846 SMRRM
-1856 PDGSYFILFEKSTSK
+1856 EGGASYYVVFDKSTSTTK
-1871 TAVLEM
+1871 MLEVI
-1877 LAHELGHVHER
+1877 AHEMGHVHEKV
-1888 EAYNNAPQELKDKLK
+1888 AFDQAPQEVKDKLK
-1903 EAYEKWVTQRQG
+1903 AAYEKWLEGRKD
-1915 KTAREA
+1915 KTSREA
-1921 IEMLRAKTTAQTTK
+1921 IQMLRAKTTAQTTD
-1935 IGADIT
+1935 IGQTIKTA
-1941 TVRELDRA
+1941 EQLDKL
-1949 DPRRYWSSFSE
+1949 DPYWLKFSE

-2015 VKPVIVEEIP
+2015 VKPTIVETIP
-2025 GPIKDSVQIEMTFDM
+2025 GPIKDQVNQDM
-2040 QKDLFG
+2040 SSKMLKDLFG
-2046 STSEAKD
+2046 SEKEVVD
-2053 IGEAMEVK
+2053 IKRIMEVYPP
-2061 GKKKLP
+2061 KKKLP
-2067 PGRSPELTAAAQAVQ
+2067 PKRSPELAAAAAALNAGELTAAEYDA
-2082 AGTMTAEEFNK
+2082 
-2093 LVDIYKPIPLYEEPL
+2093 LVNIYRPIPYYFEPL
-2108 KPATSEQVFDA
+2108 KPATEEQVIGA
-2119 LDVKKREQINP
+2119 LDVSKKPKANP
-2130 EIPNGTK
+2130 TIQNGHR

-2146 FNRKG
+2146 FDRHG

-2157 HQKRTASAPGKVIG
+2157 HQKRKPSSTGEIIG
-2171 YGSVAKAKNVT
+2171 YASVAKAKNVT
-2182 FGVGNQL
+2182 FGIGNEL
-2189 KALEIA
+2189 KALDIA
-2195 AGSAK
+2195 MGKGK

-2207 GDYVNVTPEQAFAE
+2207 GEYVNITPEQAFAE

-2230 YVQIGIDPTRHAYF
+2230 YVQVGFDPARHSYF
-2244 YDRRTTL
+2244 FDRRTTL
-2251 PVVSAEEVIQIGN
+2251 PVVSAEEVLQIGN

-2345 LERTVQK
+2345 LERSIQK

-2364 RARKGLDEGEISAD
+2364 RARKALDDGEISAD

-2399 DVKQKFTPEELA
+2399 DITQKFTPEELA

-2454 LEQMMTPVQRKAV
+2454 LEQLMTPAQRKAV
-2467 INAYIAA
+2467 VNAYIAA

-2961 VQPGTVN
+2961 VQPGAVN

-3288 AITGSLLAGTTL
+3288 AWTGGLLAGTTL

-3522 LTERDN
+3522 LNERDN

-3594 EGIEQFRKEAYSQ
+3594 EGIEQFRKEAYAN

>member
-1 MRLEDFR
+1 MAYSIRLPDGTLVRNIPDELSPEEAKAR
-8 KQYPQYS
+8 IIKAYPQY
-15 DISDEDLAK
+15 A
-24 GLHRRFYSD
+24 
-33 IPFEDFSQRVGLI
+33 P
-46 TAESGFFP
+46 ESGDVFVP
-54 ALKAGASGVQEAGY
+54 ALKSGFSGVQEAGY

-105 EAPVTKTLELLGGS
+105 EAPVTKTLELLGQS
-119 LPYMGVPLAA
+119 LPFMALPVVA
-129 AGATALAPLTG
+129 AGATLALPVTG

-152 VASVGQFTGT
+152 LASGAQFTGT

-184 LGNAALAAVPQATLD
+184 LGDAALVAVPQAALD

-250 EGLTEAAQQSLERLQ
+250 EGLTEAVQQSLERLQ

-351 AAGLPVAATPTQ
+351 ATGLPVAATPTQ

-451 AQPLAPPVAPVVEPD
+451 VQPLAPPVAPVIEPEVIPEEALVGAPVVTPPQISAQPPTQPLAPEITPPAAPVITPIIAQTPPSPPQAPKGAADNFLDAVVTQFGMDRGEAQKALDTLVQEELIELDPNSGQFRMKDGRFWDPDVMRKAAAMQTAAPPLQLPQPLAPPVAPVVEPE
-466 VIPEDAIVE
+466 VIPEEAMVE
-475 SEIQVPFDETL
+475 TPVV
-486 TPPGP
+486 TPP
-491 SLEDQVREQKA
+491 A
-502 EERRERQAAQ
+502 
-512 EAKKGEFVLQ
+512 
-522 NRDRSSTGSIQQM
+522 T
-535 QNIANAPDYSRAG
+535 
-548 FSRTPDGA
+548 
-556 PIIAFGD
+556 PIITAPPPSAPAVQATEPVGD
-563 YAPERL
+563 LFE
-569 GRKDVVTT
+569 TT
-577 ARGRKI
+577 
-583 PVQYAVVE
+583 
-591 ADEVI
+591 
-596 TSNDIQGRA
+596 
-605 DNRYGDKS
+605 
-613 VPGPRA
+613 
-619 IAGNGR
+619 
-625 VTGLRESFERG
+625 
-636 TATPYVEEM
+636 
-645 AADSTLHGISPDVIA
+645 GIS
-660 GMKKPV
+660 
-666 LVRVMPQ
+666 
-673 EGLTRDI
+673 
-680 GDELNISSMLEL
+680 
-692 SPVEQAKNDLNRVD
+692 EQ
-706 FEGLQFNE
+706 
-714 EGEITNESLSQFI
+714 
-727 AAQPVEERTKL
+727 
-738 IDRGLPTK
+738 
-746 QARQR
+746 
-751 LENAIFARAYAD
+751 
-763 DDLIAMFA
+763 
-771 QTEDVEARLVINA
+771 
-784 LAQVAPQMAQLEGAG
+784 
-799 DLDIRDIVTDAA
+799 
-811 KIIVSGKRRGL
+811 
-822 KLKEISAQ
+822 
-830 VDMTVDPDTK
+830 
-840 IIVDMFAQNPR
+840 
-851 SNKAAIESLRN
+851 
-862 AAELAYNESI
+862 
-872 RPEEGLFG
+872 
-880 VEPRRERRD
+880 
-889 IMEQMRRG
+889 
-897 YEPTRTEDVAE
+897 PTRA
-908 AERPRPAPSDVE
+908 PR
-920 RKAEPSAAGVP
+920 K
-931 PADQG
+931 
-936 FQLTGQTP
+936 
-944 EELAELQRKELSG
+944 
-957 EAEAE
+957 
-962 RDRIEAEE
+962 
-970 ATKAAEIAAKKI
+970 
-982 AEQKGEQP
+982 
-990 GDLAPT
+990 
-996 TGKMELSA
+996 
-1004 PPITD
+1004 
-1009 LFGTQG
+1009 
-1015 ITDQPVRGPRR
+1015 

-1101 NEFQKAYDETTK
+1101 NEFQKAYDESTK
-1113 LRNRMEGIRNR
+1113 LRNRMEGIRKR
-1124 KKDKIIEKIQ
+1124 KAPKEEKKEERPVEVQTWDVFYTGTSNLAAENI
-1134 EAPQLQYA
+1134 EAPSA
-1142 QDALA
+1142 QKAKEIAA
-1147 EYVDRLRDKLPS
+1147 EKEGLK
-1159 TGQRSYDAQTNTITD
+1159 
-1174 VVNAKDD
+1174 
-1181 MTMPRADFDALVSI
+1181 SI
-1195 AKTLDSA
+1195 ARLTAK
-1202 AGKNYSIVV
+1202 KK
-1211 EDTPEKSSIFTFR
+1211 EKR
-1224 PRSLKA
+1224 
-1230 TDTQV
+1230 
-1235 NVFAQL
+1235 
-1241 EETNRYVEELTLD
+1241 
-1254 EQIKKSLKD
+1254 IK
-1263 FGLDDRSK
+1263 
-1271 ASKKRQEEFGISKPV
+1271 
-1286 ADALVRAD
+1286 
-1294 IERMEMSAKFEYGVA
+1294 
-1309 TEAEYK
+1309 TEAEPTEKGKFTLSQDGIVGSEIEPSRVPNGNDAFQYAVGRVEQDGAEGVFRRRADERGTYGGWRVETSVDKLVPKKPSIRKTREVAEGTVVERIELPDNIEIRIVKLKNGYSVYQYDLDSDQIVMGQQNQFRSPAFKNDQDAYQAAEAFASDMFDKVVPKMAGEMQAAMKERLSRGEDVINNKTPDPDIPADQRLVLMACCATKKKGMGMGPAIDVYTGVFFQTLKNKLKEGAMPNLRILSAKYGFIAPDQKIEVYDQVMDKSSADGFMLDDKLVEGFPSNIKDVLIVGSDQYQRVMK
-1315 AASKKYYDLLNKAEA
+1315 AAIEDLIKAGK
-1330 ILKQKKAAEKD
+1330 ID
-1341 KPSLPVK
+1341 KGASINVTKGGIGEQRAQLGRYLASLPVK

-1507 AKIEIKKED
+1507 AKIEAAKKEE
-1516 KPRATTAGM
+1516 KPKAEQFVRG
-1525 TITEIMAETERV
+1525 TEE
-1537 KKQLAEMGMDPDV
+1537 QLKEIKEFAKRYGGSEVAYYDPDKDIGMV
-1550 TYRPEDTSKEKR
+1550 
-1562 EAKEAKRRIELTR
+1562 
-1575 LAGESSRID
+1575 LAFG
-1584 KLTREPI
+1584 KF
-1591 IGNPGQRS
+1591 
-1599 AAERLAR
+1599 
-1606 SVDGEL
+1606 DG
-1612 LFLDGSRGL
+1612 DPKYIPYIK
-1621 GIVFAKDREGNDAY
+1621 GIVGRTAFDISVAK
-1635 LPIHGGKIS
+1635 
-1644 RVDVRDFTGLK
+1644 F
-1655 STDQAYLKRVRSELV
+1655 
-1670 RDAGVR
+1670 
-1676 QKRKDDDADM
+1676 
-1686 EFMLKGTEDQ
+1686 
-1696 QKGVRAVARQV
+1696 
-1707 GGQPVYFD
+1707 
-1715 PETNIGLVR
+1715 PEV
-1724 GYGEE
+1724 
-1729 AGTPI
+1729 
-1734 YAVTMGNR
+1734 
-1742 YSENDV
+1742 
-1748 EVTTATPFLP
+1748 LP
-1758 YKAKLIEIKNQLEK
+1758 YKAELLEIKERLEK
-1772 EAEQK
+1772 AAEKK
-1777 HKDDPFI
+1777 HQENPFI
-1784 TFENGIAMSSDID
+1784 KFERGIALSDGMDPKIE
-1797 QSTGEIFK
+1797 GIIR
-1805 EWKSMLG
+1805 EWKDMLG
-1812 LGNVNIY
+1812 LGGINIY
-1819 LSTFEDAKKNVDNFT
+1819 FSTTEDAKKNINNFT
-1834 GPHRVIGSGLLK
+1834 GPHRRIGSATIDANERG
-1846 SLTGGRMRRM
+1846 SMRRM
-1856 PDGSYFILFEKSTSK
+1856 EGGASYYVVFDKSTSTTK
-1871 TAVLEM
+1871 MLEVI
-1877 LAHELGHVHER
+1877 AHEMGHVHEKV
-1888 EAYNNAPQELKDKLK
+1888 AFDQAPQEVKDKLK
-1903 EAYEKWVTQRQG
+1903 AAYEKWLEGRKD
-1915 KTAREA
+1915 KTSREA
-1921 IEMLRAKTTAQTTK
+1921 IQMLRAKTTAQTTD
-1935 IGADIT
+1935 IGQTIETA
-1941 TVRELDRA
+1941 EQLDKL
-1949 DPRRYWSSFSE
+1949 DPYWLKFSE

-1972 DEKPVGVVEKFFA
+1972 NEKPVGVVEKFFA

-1993 FYQTLKGQKY
+1993 FYQNLKGQGY

-2015 VKPVIVEEIP
+2015 VKPTIVETIP
-2025 GPIKDSVQIEMTFDM
+2025 GPIKDQVNQDM
-2040 QKDLFG
+2040 SSKMLKDLFG
-2046 STSEAKD
+2046 SEKEAVD
-2053 IGEAMEVK
+2053 IKRIMEVYPP
-2061 GKKKLP
+2061 KKKLP
-2067 PGRSPELTAAAQAVQ
+2067 PKRSPELAAAAAALNAGELTAAEYDA
-2082 AGTMTAEEFNK
+2082 
-2093 LVDIYKPIPLYEEPL
+2093 LVNIYRPIPYYFEPL
-2108 KPATSEQVFDA
+2108 KPATEEQVIGA
-2119 LDVKKREQINP
+2119 LYVSKKPKANP
-2130 EIPNGTK
+2130 TIQNGHR

-2146 FNRKG
+2146 FDRYG

-2157 HQKRTASAPGKVIG
+2157 HQKRTPSSTGEVIG
-2171 YGSVAKAKNVT
+2171 YASVAKAKNIT
-2182 FGVGNQL
+2182 FGIGNEL
-2189 KALEIA
+2189 KALDIA
-2195 AGSAK
+2195 MGQGK

-2207 GDYVNVTPEQAFAE
+2207 GEYVNITPEQAFAE
-2221 AQRAIKDPS
+2221 AQRTIKDPN
-2230 YVQIGIDPTRHAYF
+2230 YVQVGFDPTRHSYF
-2244 YDRRTTL
+2244 FDRRTTL
-2251 PVVSAEEVIQIGN
+2251 PVVSAEEVLQIGN

-2431 VYLYTGTKGVTDPMT
+2431 VYLYTGTKGVADPMT

-2454 LEQMMTPVQRKAV
+2454 LEQLMTPAQRKAV
-2467 INAYIAA
+2467 VNAYIAA

-2776 SIIDEVETRTQ
+2776 SIIDEV
-2787 IVESL
+2787 
-2792 NEQIDEMVAASKAL
+2792 AAREKVIPPLRARERELYAEVDQMAAISKAL
-2806 DADPKATQKQKDDVN
+2806 DADPDATTKQKAAADVAL
-2821 RELRRLFKEYRVA
+2821 RKAFREHKKSILELRDAEE
-2834 ADELKTIKRIREDK
+2834 ELKTIKRIREDK

-2894 EARYNRLSSIKDY
+2894 EPRYERLSSIKDY

-2961 VQPGTVN
+2961 VQPGAVN
-2968 AVKLNGIRL
+2968 AVKLGGVRL
-2977 KPDQYDVQPNGEITL
+2977 KPEQYSVTPNGELTL

-3183 IGIINNNTYDYVMK
+3183 IGVINNNTYDYVMK

-3247 QALVKTVPFLN
+3247 QALVQTVPFLN

-3288 AITGSLLAGTTL
+3288 AITGSLLAGSTL
-3300 IYTML
+3300 IYAML

-3348 LIINK
+3348 LLYNK
-3353 VINEGTETEVDAKR
+3353 AVNEGTETEVDAKR

-3467 SSNLVGQ
+3467 SSNLVGE

-3522 LTERDN
+3522 LNERDN

-3569 RDPSYTPELKRRE
+3569 RDPSYTPEIKRRE

>member
-1 MRLEDFR
+1 
-8 KQYPQYS
+8 
-15 DISDEDLAK
+15 
-24 GLHRRFYSD
+24 
-33 IPFEDFSQRVGLI
+33 
-46 TAESGFFP
+46 
-54 ALKAGASGVQEAGY
+54 
-68 ALAGRTGLMDEA
+68 
-80 AAQKA
+80 
-85 IEEEQAYQQRVFK
+85 
-98 PTEEGFL
+98 
-105 EAPVTKTLELLGGS
+105 
-119 LPYMGVPLAA
+119 
-129 AGATALAPLTG
+129 
-140 TAATVAGLGAAG
+140 
-152 VASVGQFTGT
+152 
-162 NLLRQMEPTDE
+162 MEPTDE

-184 LGNAALAAVPQATLD
+184 LGDAALAAVPQAALD

-363 PLAPPAAVQQV
+363 PLAPPDAVQQV

-379 AVALPGTQQLTPQAA
+379 AVALPGTQQVTPQAA

-451 AQPLAPPVAPVVEPD
+451 VQPLAPPVAPVVEPE
-466 VIPEDAIVE
+466 VIPEEALVGAP
-475 SEIQVPFDETL
+475 VV
-486 TPPGP
+486 TPPQISAQP
-491 SLEDQVREQKA
+491 PTQPLAPEITSP
-502 EERRERQAAQ
+502 AAP
-512 EAKKGEFVLQ
+512 VI
-522 NRDRSSTGSIQQM
+522 T
-535 QNIANAPDYSRAG
+535 
-548 FSRTPDGA
+548 
-556 PIIAFGD
+556 PIIAQTPASLPQ
-563 YAPERL
+563 APKGAADNFL
-569 GRKDVVTT
+569 DAVVTQFGMDRGEAQKALDTLVQEELIELDPNSGQFRMKDGRFWDPDVMRKAAAMQT
-577 ARGRKI
+577 AAPPLQLPQPLAP
-583 PVQYAVVE
+583 PVAPVVE
-591 ADEVI
+591 PEVI
-596 TSNDIQGRA
+596 PEEAMVETP
-605 DNRYGDKS
+605 
-613 VPGPRA
+613 V
-619 IAGNGR
+619 
-625 VTGLRESFERG
+625 VTPP
-636 TATPYVEEM
+636 ATPIITAPPPSAPAVQATEPVGDLFE
-645 AADSTLHGISPDVIA
+645 TTGIS
-660 GMKKPV
+660 
-666 LVRVMPQ
+666 
-673 EGLTRDI
+673 
-680 GDELNISSMLEL
+680 
-692 SPVEQAKNDLNRVD
+692 EQ
-706 FEGLQFNE
+706 
-714 EGEITNESLSQFI
+714 
-727 AAQPVEERTKL
+727 
-738 IDRGLPTK
+738 
-746 QARQR
+746 
-751 LENAIFARAYAD
+751 
-763 DDLIAMFA
+763 
-771 QTEDVEARLVINA
+771 
-784 LAQVAPQMAQLEGAG
+784 
-799 DLDIRDIVTDAA
+799 
-811 KIIVSGKRRGL
+811 
-822 KLKEISAQ
+822 
-830 VDMTVDPDTK
+830 
-840 IIVDMFAQNPR
+840 
-851 SNKAAIESLRN
+851 
-862 AAELAYNESI
+862 
-872 RPEEGLFG
+872 
-880 VEPRRERRD
+880 
-889 IMEQMRRG
+889 
-897 YEPTRTEDVAE
+897 PTRA
-908 AERPRPAPSDVE
+908 
-920 RKAEPSAAGVP
+920 
-931 PADQG
+931 
-936 FQLTGQTP
+936 
-944 EELAELQRKELSG
+944 
-957 EAEAE
+957 
-962 RDRIEAEE
+962 
-970 ATKAAEIAAKKI
+970 
-982 AEQKGEQP
+982 
-990 GDLAPT
+990 
-996 TGKMELSA
+996 
-1004 PPITD
+1004 
-1009 LFGTQG
+1009 
-1015 ITDQPVRGPRR
+1015 PRR
-1026 VAAEPSPIEKLA
+1026 VAAEPSPIEQMAEDARA
-1038 AEKAPTLEDETTER
+1038 AEEMGSPQQVLDELVKELGLGVGKRRIETPDDTTILTEETWDGDTTIKRFEFDAIVSLASKTDTPRGAKYSILIKDTPTESITFAFQPMGLKPLDRTVGMKYVLSKTTLDTEVPPLEDAITER
-1052 MRQLGVLDFDDASQ
+1052 MRQLGVADFDDASK

-1079 DAYVRSVRKEA
+1079 DAYVRAIRKKAEA
-1090 EEIAKSTFGME
+1090 VAKGSYGKATE
-1101 NEFQKAYDETTK
+1101 NDVQDAYDEAEK
-1113 LRNRMEGIRNR
+1113 LRKRMEGISKR
-1124 KKDKIIEKIQ
+1124 KESKEEKPSIRKTREVAEGTVVERIELPDNVEIRIVK
-1134 EAPQLQYA
+1134 LKNGYSVYQYDLDA
-1142 QDALA
+1142 DQIVMGQQRQFRSPAFKNDQDAYQAA
-1147 EYVDRLRDKLPS
+1147 EAFASDMFDKVVPKMADEMQAAMKERLSR
-1159 TGQRSYDAQTNTITD
+1159 GED
-1174 VVNAKDD
+1174 VVNNKTPDPDIPADQRLVLMACCATKKKGMGMGPAIEVYTGVFFQTLKNKLKEGAMPNLRILSAKYGFIAPDQKIEVYDQVMDKSSADGFMLDD
-1181 MTMPRADFDALVSI
+1181 KLVEGFPSNI
-1195 AKTLDSA
+1195 KDVLIVGSDQYQRVMKAAIEDLIK
-1202 AGKNYSIVV
+1202 AGKIDKGASI
-1211 EDTPEKSSIFTFR
+1211 
-1224 PRSLKA
+1224 
-1230 TDTQV
+1230 
-1235 NVFAQL
+1235 NVTKGGIGEQRAQL
-1241 EETNRYVEELTLD
+1241 GRYLA
-1254 EQIKKSLKD
+1254 SLP
-1263 FGLDDRSK
+1263 
-1271 ASKKRQEEFGISKPV
+1271 ASKEKG
-1286 ADALVRAD
+1286 
-1294 IERMEMSAKFEYGVA
+1294 
-1309 TEAEYK
+1309 
-1315 AASKKYYDLLNKAEA
+1315 ASKT
-1330 ILKQKKAAEKD
+1330 
-1341 KPSLPVK
+1341 PS
-1348 KEPEGKRAAK
+1348 E
-1358 TPLAFYQQMIPDAGF
+1358 FYQQMLPDAGF
-1373 KRLDLD
+1373 KRLAQGSD
-1379 DPRTYK
+1379 RTYK

-1396 RDGVRVAVK
+1396 RDGIRVAVK
-1405 SNTQLYAADRGVGMY
+1405 SNTQLYADGRGVGMY
-1420 MGEDNDLLIQAMIVD
+1420 MGEGNDLLIQAMIVD

-1466 VQITKDVG
+1466 VQMTKDVG
-1474 MTTDQLKDFYKQ
+1474 MTTEQLKDFYKR
-1486 FGFKPQKTEPA
+1486 FGFKRQKTEPV
-1497 TDRVMVREPG
+1497 TDRVMIREPG
-1507 AKIEIKKED
+1507 AKIEVAKKEVEA
-1516 KPRATTAGM
+1516 P
-1525 TITEIMAETERV
+1525 TITPGQQRNLNYWRENVAPAIRDYLTAYKNVGVERLERSRFKPEGISATEWLLKLRSQKSVFGKGGRKVSDTGIQMLSKKDLLPTVSGDGEVLRKAMLKAIQAINKAPGYTSDWIENMEAGSYDGIPDFEPRKEEKPKAEQFVRGTEE
-1537 KKQLAEMGMDPDV
+1537 QLKPIQEFAKRYGGSEVAYYDPDKDIGMV
-1550 TYRPEDTSKEKR
+1550 
-1562 EAKEAKRRIELTR
+1562 
-1575 LAGESSRID
+1575 LAFG
-1584 KLTREPI
+1584 K
-1591 IGNPGQRS
+1591 
-1599 AAERLAR
+1599 
-1606 SVDGEL
+1606 VDG
-1612 LFLDGSRGL
+1612 DPKYIPYIK
-1621 GIVFAKDREGNDAY
+1621 GIVGRTALD
-1635 LPIHGGKIS
+1635 IS
-1644 RVDVRDFTGLK
+1644 
-1655 STDQAYLKRVRSELV
+1655 
-1670 RDAGVR
+1670 
-1676 QKRKDDDADM
+1676 
-1686 EFMLKGTEDQ
+1686 
-1696 QKGVRAVARQV
+1696 VARF
-1707 GGQPVYFD
+1707 P
-1715 PETNIGLVR
+1715 
-1724 GYGEE
+1724 
-1729 AGTPI
+1729 
-1734 YAVTMGNR
+1734 
-1742 YSENDV
+1742 DV
-1748 EVTTATPFLP
+1748 LP
-1758 YKAKLIEIKNQLEK
+1758 YKAELLEIKERLEK
-1772 EAEQK
+1772 AAEKK
-1777 HKDDPFI
+1777 HQENPFI
-1784 TFENGIAMSSDID
+1784 KFERGIALSDDMDPKIE
-1797 QSTGEIFK
+1797 GIIR
-1805 EWKSMLG
+1805 EWKDMLG
-1812 LGNVNIY
+1812 LGGINIY
-1819 LSTFEDAKKNVDNFT
+1819 FSTTEDAKKNINNFT
-1834 GPHRVIGSGLLK
+1834 GPHRRIGSATIDANERG
-1846 SLTGGRMRRM
+1846 SMRRM
-1856 PDGSYFILFEKSTSK
+1856 EGGASYYVVFDKSTSTTK
-1871 TAVLEM
+1871 MLEVI
-1877 LAHELGHVHER
+1877 AHEMGHVHEKV
-1888 EAYNNAPQELKDKLK
+1888 AFDQAPQEVKDKLK
-1903 EAYEKWVTQRQG
+1903 AAYEKWLEGRKD
-1915 KTAREA
+1915 KTSREA
-1921 IEMLRAKTTAQTTK
+1921 IQMLRAKTTAQTTD
-1935 IGADIT
+1935 IGQTIETA
-1941 TVRELDRA
+1941 EQLDKL
-1949 DPRRYWSSFSE
+1949 DPYWLKFSE

-1972 DEKPVGVVEKFFA
+1972 NEKPVGVVEKFFA

-2015 VKPVIVEEIP
+2015 VKPTIVETIP
-2025 GPIKDSVQIEMTFDM
+2025 GPIKDQVNQDM
-2040 QKDLFG
+2040 SSKMLKDLFG
-2046 STSEAKD
+2046 SEKEAVD
-2053 IGEAMEVK
+2053 IKRIMEVYPP
-2061 GKKKLP
+2061 KKKLP
-2067 PGRSPELTAAAQAVQ
+2067 PKRSPELAAAAAALNAGELTAAEYDA
-2082 AGTMTAEEFNK
+2082 
-2093 LVDIYKPIPLYEEPL
+2093 LVNIYRPIPYYFEPL
-2108 KPATSEQVFDA
+2108 KPATEEQVIGA
-2119 LDVKKREQINP
+2119 LYVSKKPKANP
-2130 EIPNGTK
+2130 TIQNGHR

-2146 FNRKG
+2146 FDRYG

-2157 HQKRTASAPGKVIG
+2157 HQKRTPSSTGEVIG
-2171 YGSVAKAKNVT
+2171 YASVAKAKNIT
-2182 FGVGNQL
+2182 FGIGNEL
-2189 KALEIA
+2189 KALDIA
-2195 AGSAK
+2195 MGQGK

-2207 GDYVNVTPEQAFAE
+2207 GEYVNITPEQAFAE
-2221 AQRAIKDPS
+2221 AQRTIKDPN
-2230 YVQIGIDPTRHAYF
+2230 YVQVGFDPTRHSYF
-2244 YDRRTTL
+2244 FDRRTTL
-2251 PVVSAEEVIQIGN
+2251 PVVSAEEVLQIGN

-2293 LDAKRDRENQEKLRD
+2293 LDAKRDRENQEKLQD
-2308 LQDLRPTKIALP
+2308 LKDLRPTKIALP

-2454 LEQMMTPVQRKAV
+2454 LEQLMTPAQRKAV
-2467 INAYIAA
+2467 VNAYIAA

-2721 QGGIEFNK
+2721 QGGVEFNK
-2729 NTQMYGAVQKDKSMA
+2729 KTQMYGAVQKDKSMA

-2894 EARYNRLSSIKDY
+2894 EPRYERLSSIKDY

-3049 KRFATADRNKGR
+3049 KRFASADRSKGR

-3273 GGLRGKDRAAALQQL
+3273 GGLRGKDRSAALQQL

-3467 SSNLVGQ
+3467 SSNLVGE

-3528 KAEAQA
+3528 QAEARA
-3534 YINRHP
+3534 YLNRHP

-3569 RDPSYTPELKRRE
+3569 RDPSYTPEIKRRE

>member
-1 MRLEDFR
+1 MQRAVNSKTGEVLFLVNNQWTPPSQVAKNPKTGQMAYLVNNQWQID
-8 KQYPQYS
+8 PQ
-15 DISDEDLAK
+15 EK
-24 GLHRRFYSD
+24 
-33 IPFEDFSQRVGLI
+33 EE
-46 TAESGFFP
+46 ESGDVFVP
-54 ALKAGASGVQEAGY
+54 ALKYGFSGVQEAGY

-105 EAPVTKTLELLGGS
+105 EAPVTKTLELLGQS
-119 LPYMGVPLAA
+119 LPFMVLPVAA
-129 AGATALAPLTG
+129 AGATLALPVTG
-140 TAATVAGLGAAG
+140 AAATVAGLGAAG
-152 VASVGQFTGT
+152 LASGAQFTGT

-173 APQGKSIGETD
+173 APKGKSIGETD
-184 LGNAALAAVPQATLD
+184 LGNAALAAVPQAALD

-327 ITDEDELTPEEEAD
+327 ITDEDELTPDEEAE

-363 PLAPPAAVQQV
+363 PLAPPDAVQQV
-374 TASPE
+374 TATPE
-379 AVALPGTQQLTPQAA
+379 AVALPETQQVTPQAA
-394 PELEVLTAQLARIQ
+394 PELEALTAQLGQIQ

-430 AAIQAR
+430 AAIQSR
-436 IQQLTAPPAAVTQPP
+436 IQQLTAPPVAVTQPP
-451 AQPLAPPVAPVVEPD
+451 AQPLAPEITSPAAPVITPIIAQTPPSPLQAPKGAADNFLDAVVTQFGMDRGEAQKALDTLVQEELIELDPNSGQFRMKDGRFWDPDVMRKAAAMQTAAPPLQLPQPLAPPVAPVVEPE
-466 VIPEDAIVE
+466 VIPEEAMVTP
-475 SEIQVPFDETL
+475 EIQVPFDETL

-491 SLEDQVREQKA
+491 TLEDQVRAQKA

-563 YAPERL
+563 YAPEQL
-569 GRKDVVTT
+569 GREDVVTT

-625 VTGLRESFERG
+625 VTGLREAFERG

-645 AADSTLHGISPDVIA
+645 AADSALHGISPDVIA
-660 GMKKPV
+660 GMQKPV

-692 SPVEQAKNDLNRVD
+692 SPVEQAKNDLNRVEFD
-706 FEGLQFNE
+706 ALQFDE
-714 EGEITNESLSQFI
+714 DGEITNESLSQFI

-822 KLKEISAQ
+822 KLREISSQ

-920 RKAEPSAAGVP
+920 RKAEPIAAGVP

-944 EELAELQRKELSG
+944 EELAELQRRELSG

-962 RDRIEAEE
+962 RDRLEAEE
-970 ATKAAEIAAKKI
+970 AAKAAEIAAKKV

-1038 AEKAPTLEDETTER
+1038 AKEPTVDEAIEEELKKAGYDDLGKMSKNIQDEF
-1052 MRQLGVLDFDDASQ
+1052 GV
-1066 KVQEAYGVSKPVA
+1066 GKPVA
-1079 DAYVRSVRKEA
+1079 DAYARAVQNARIQVVRSQFGLVTESQLREA
-1090 EEIAKSTFGME
+1090 L
-1101 NEFQKAYDETTK
+1101 NEQTK
-1113 LRNRMEGIRNR
+1113 LRNRIDGIVKRKEPKKEPEAEKKPSIRKTREVAEGTVVERIELPDNIEIRIVKLKNGYSVY
-1124 KKDKIIEKIQ
+1124 
-1134 EAPQLQYA
+1134 QYDLDA
-1142 QDALA
+1142 DQVVMGLYRQFRTPAFKNDQDAYQAA
-1147 EYVDRLRDKLPS
+1147 EAFASDMFDKVVPKMAGEMQAAMKERLSRGEDVINNKTPDPDIPADQRLVLMACCATKKKGMGMGPAIEVYTGVFFQTLKNKLKEGAMPNLRILSAKYGFIAPDQKIEVYDQVMDKSSADGFMLDDKLVEGFPS
-1159 TGQRSYDAQTNTITD
+1159 NIKDVLIVGSDQYQRVMKAAVEDLIKAGKIDKGASINVTKGGIGEQRSQ
-1174 VVNAKDD
+1174 
-1181 MTMPRADFDALVSI
+1181 L
-1195 AKTLDSA
+1195 
-1202 AGKNYSIVV
+1202 GKY
-1211 EDTPEKSSIFTFR
+1211 
-1224 PRSLKA
+1224 L
-1230 TDTQV
+1230 Q
-1235 NVFAQL
+1235 
-1241 EETNRYVEELTLD
+1241 
-1254 EQIKKSLKD
+1254 
-1263 FGLDDRSK
+1263 
-1271 ASKKRQEEFGISKPV
+1271 
-1286 ADALVRAD
+1286 
-1294 IERMEMSAKFEYGVA
+1294 
-1309 TEAEYK
+1309 
-1315 AASKKYYDLLNKAEA
+1315 A
-1330 ILKQKKAAEKD
+1330 I
-1341 KPSLPVK
+1341 PVK
-1348 KEPEGKRAAK
+1348 KEPEAKKEEKPKAEQFVRGTEEQLKEIKEFAKRYGGSEVAYYDPDK
-1358 TPLAFYQQMIPDAGF
+1358 DIGMVLAFGKFDGDPKYIPYIKGVF
-1373 KRLDLD
+1373 G
-1379 DPRTYK
+1379 RTAFDI
-1385 NKSGEE
+1385 S
-1391 FLTFE
+1391 
-1396 RDGVRVAVK
+1396 VAK
-1405 SNTQLYAADRGVGMY
+1405 
-1420 MGEDNDLLIQAMIVD
+1420 
-1435 ESARRQGKATKALQ
+1435 
-1449 DILSMADQA
+1449 
-1458 GMTSYIEP
+1458 
-1466 VQITKDVG
+1466 
-1474 MTTDQLKDFYKQ
+1474 F
-1486 FGFKPQKTEPA
+1486 
-1497 TDRVMVREPG
+1497 
-1507 AKIEIKKED
+1507 
-1516 KPRATTAGM
+1516 
-1525 TITEIMAETERV
+1525 
-1537 KKQLAEMGMDPDV
+1537 PDV
-1550 TYRPEDTSKEKR
+1550 
-1562 EAKEAKRRIELTR
+1562 
-1575 LAGESSRID
+1575 
-1584 KLTREPI
+1584 
-1591 IGNPGQRS
+1591 
-1599 AAERLAR
+1599 
-1606 SVDGEL
+1606 
-1612 LFLDGSRGL
+1612 
-1621 GIVFAKDREGNDAY
+1621 
-1635 LPIHGGKIS
+1635 
-1644 RVDVRDFTGLK
+1644 
-1655 STDQAYLKRVRSELV
+1655 
-1670 RDAGVR
+1670 
-1676 QKRKDDDADM
+1676 
-1686 EFMLKGTEDQ
+1686 
-1696 QKGVRAVARQV
+1696 
-1707 GGQPVYFD
+1707 
-1715 PETNIGLVR
+1715 
-1724 GYGEE
+1724 
-1729 AGTPI
+1729 
-1734 YAVTMGNR
+1734 
-1742 YSENDV
+1742 
-1748 EVTTATPFLP
+1748 LP
-1758 YKAKLIEIKNQLEK
+1758 YKAELLEIKERLEK
-1772 EAEQK
+1772 AAEKK
-1777 HKDDPFI
+1777 HQENPFI
-1784 TFENGIAMSSDID
+1784 KFERGIALSDGMDPKIE
-1797 QSTGEIFK
+1797 GIIR
-1805 EWKSMLG
+1805 EWKDMLG
-1812 LGNVNIY
+1812 LGGINIY
-1819 LSTFEDAKKNVDNFT
+1819 FSTTEDAKKNINNFT
-1834 GPHRVIGSGLLK
+1834 GPHRRIGSATIDANERG
-1846 SLTGGRMRRM
+1846 SMRRM
-1856 PDGSYFILFEKSTSK
+1856 EGGASYYVVFDKSTSTTK
-1871 TAVLEM
+1871 MLEVI
-1877 LAHELGHVHER
+1877 AHEIGHVHEKV
-1888 EAYNNAPQELKDKLK
+1888 AFDQAPQEVKDKLK
-1903 EAYEKWVTQRQG
+1903 AAYEKWLEQRKD
-1915 KTAREA
+1915 KTSREA
-1921 IEMLRAKTTAQTTK
+1921 MQMLRAKTTAKTTDIGQTIET
-1935 IGADIT
+1935 A
-1941 TVRELDRA
+1941 EQLDKL
-1949 DPRRYWSSFSE
+1949 DPYWSKFSE

-2015 VKPVIVEEIP
+2015 VKPTIVETIP
-2025 GPIKDSVQIEMTFDM
+2025 GPIKDQVNQDM
-2040 QKDLFG
+2040 SSKMLKDLFG
-2046 STSEAKD
+2046 SEKEAVD
-2053 IGEAMEVK
+2053 IKRIMEVYPP
-2061 GKKKLP
+2061 KKKLP
-2067 PGRSPELTAAAQAVQ
+2067 PKRSPELAAAAAALNAGELTAAEYDA
-2082 AGTMTAEEFNK
+2082 
-2093 LVDIYKPIPLYEEPL
+2093 LVNIYRPIPYYFEPL
-2108 KPATSEQVFDA
+2108 KPATEEQVIGA
-2119 LDVKKREQINP
+2119 LDVSKKPKANP
-2130 EIPNGTK
+2130 VIQNGHR

-2146 FNRKG
+2146 FDRHG

-2157 HQKRTASAPGKVIG
+2157 HQKRKPSSTGEIIG
-2171 YGSVAKAKNVT
+2171 YASVAKAKNVT
-2182 FGVGNQL
+2182 FGIGNEL
-2189 KALEIA
+2189 KALDIA
-2195 AGSAK
+2195 MGKGK

-2207 GDYVNVTPEQAFAE
+2207 GEYVNITPEQAFAE

-2230 YVQIGIDPTRHAYF
+2230 YVQVGFDPARHSYF
-2244 YDRRTTL
+2244 FDRRTTL
-2251 PVVSAEEVIQIGN
+2251 PVVSAEEVLQIGN

-2270 PVFGRK
+2270 PVFGSK
-2276 QDFLYNIDSA
+2276 QNFLYNIDSA

-2293 LDAKRDRENQEKLRD
+2293 LDAKRDRENQEKL
-2308 LQDLRPTKIALP
+2308 QDLKDQRPTKIALP

-2454 LEQMMTPVQRKAV
+2454 LEQLMTPAQRKAV

-2474 LKKAAKKHK
+2474 LKKSAKKHK

-2535 MAQRLGVPWDRFKK
+2535 MAQRLGTAWDRFKK

-2556 KMKNIFGFDNRFVV
+2556 NMKNIFGFNNRFVV

-2583 RMDTEMLANFVAS
+2583 RLDTEMLANFVAS

-2617 NRTPTSQTDSAPL
+2617 NRADTPMLDHSPM
-2630 RRIMI
+2630 RRMI
-2635 GAAENSKDLFKSM
+2635 ANAGSFTKDMFKDM
-2648 VESPSEAINF
+2648 AQNPSESLRM
-2658 MFNSVNRGVM
+2658 MFNSLNRGVM
-2668 FLRNKFIWFGSG
+2668 YLRNKFIWFGSG

-2700 TASVALDNM
+2700 TASLALDNM
-2709 IRGGNIATQVIM
+2709 IRGGNIATQTVF

-2729 NTQMYGAVQKDKSMA
+2729 DTQMYSAVKKDKSMTK
-2744 NVYRAEAKLKE
+2744 VYEAEAKLKE
-2755 KLGDQ
+2755 RLGEQ
-2760 LGTDIE
+2760 LGTNII
-2766 QGYLQ
+2766 QGYLE

-2776 SIIDEVETRTQ
+2776 SIKEEVETRKE
-2787 IVESL
+2787 IVEAI
-2792 NEQIDEMVAASKAL
+2792 NEEVEAQVAALKAL
-2806 DADPKATQKQKDDVN
+2806 DADPKATKEQKDAVN
-2821 RELRRLFKEYRVA
+2821 RELRKLFKEYRQA
-2834 ADELKTIKRIREDK
+2834 REELSTITKIAEEK
-2848 VTMSEQEIADF
+2848 VTMSEAEIEDF
-2859 IQREEAHPEL
+2859 ISREEAHPEL
-2869 KEILDNFNAVNQN
+2869 KEILDNFGAVNQN
-2882 LLRFWRDVGLLS
+2882 LLRFWKDVGLLS
-2894 EARYNRLSSIKDY
+2894 DPRYERLAAIKDY

-2912 VMDDDADIHDPVQ
+2912 IMNDEEDVHSPLQ

-2939 FKAGKPSVVTD
+2939 FKSGKPSVIND
-2950 FTVEENQKVFK
+2950 FIIEEGQDVFK
-2961 VQPGTVN
+2961 IQPSRIN

-2977 KPDQYDVQPNGEITL
+2977 KPDQYESTPNGEVRL
-2992 KVEAKPGQ
+2992 KVEYKPNDV
-3000 LLVVETQ
+3000 LVIETQ

-3034 NRIVSEYATREAGKI
+3034 NRIVSEYATRDSKGQIMTFPKV
-3049 KRFATADRNKGR
+3049 DREKGR
-3061 FDYIENGRR
+3061 FDYIYNGRR

-3090 GMKMWEPLAAA
+3090 GMEMWKPLAAA

-3130 TGVRNPAA
+3130 TGVKRPDL

-3150 VRGDD
+3150 VRDND

-3175 PEADVKRQ
+3175 PEADVKRR
-3183 IGIINNNTYDYVMK
+3183 IGIINNNTFDYTMK

-3217 VMAETGDETLALYQA
+3217 VMAETGNESLALYQA

-3273 GGLRGKDRAAALQQL
+3273 GGLRGKDRSAALIQL
-3288 AITGSLLAGTTL
+3288 GYTGSLLAGSTL
-3300 IYTML
+3300 LYAFL

-3348 LIINK
+3348 LLYNK
-3353 VINEGTETEVDAKR
+3353 VVNEGTENEVDAKR

-3391 PIIEIGLD
+3391 PVIEIGLD
-3399 YNFFTSRPV
+3399 YNFFTSRPI

-3413 QSLDAYQQYDMRT
+3413 DNLDAYQQYDMRT
-3426 SEAAKILSSLTG
+3426 SEAAKLLSALTG
-3438 TDEKRVL
+3438 SKENRVL

-3474 AAEFR
+3474 ASEYR
-3479 PEMGLKEMPVTG
+3479 PEMGLKEMPITG
-3491 AFLRPEVPRGR
+3491 AFMRPEVPRGR

-3508 LKDDTDRKYRTYIK
+3508 LKENTDRKYRTYDRLI
-3522 LTERDN
+3522 ERGN
-3528 KAEAQA
+3528 QGEAQA
-3534 YINRHP
+3534 YLAGTRISSLTTNTPVKWIPSSKRSMQP
-3540 NLVAYYEYTSEMDA
+3540 SASLERPRIQATRLRSSVRRSKTS
-3554 QLKEINSAIRFIGET
+3554 
-3569 RDPSYTPELKRRE
+3569 
-3582 IQEFLNLKQDIL
+3582 
-3594 EGIEQFRKEAYSQ
+3594 

>member
-1 MRLEDFR
+1 MPYSIQLPDGSLVENIPDEITPREAKAR
-8 KQYPQYS
+8 IIKAYPQY
-15 DISDEDLAK
+15 A
-24 GLHRRFYSD
+24 
-33 IPFEDFSQRVGLI
+33 P
-46 TAESGFFP
+46 ESGDVFVP
-54 ALKAGASGVQEAGY
+54 ALKSGFSGVQEAGY

-85 IEEEQAYQQRVFK
+85 IEEEQAYQRRVFK

-119 LPYMGVPLAA
+119 LPYMALPVAA
-129 AGATALAPLTG
+129 AGAALTLPVTG
-140 TAATVAGLGAAG
+140 PAATVAALGAAG
-152 VASVGQFTGT
+152 LASGAQFTGT

-184 LGNAALAAVPQATLD
+184 LGDAALAAVPQAALD

-363 PLAPPAAVQQV
+363 PLAPPAPVQQV

-451 AQPLAPPVAPVVEPD
+451 AQPLAPPVAPVVEPE
-466 VIPEDAIVE
+466 VIPEE
-475 SEIQVPFDETL
+475 
-486 TPPGP
+486 
-491 SLEDQVREQKA
+491 
-502 EERRERQAAQ
+502 
-512 EAKKGEFVLQ
+512 
-522 NRDRSSTGSIQQM
+522 
-535 QNIANAPDYSRAG
+535 
-548 FSRTPDGA
+548 
-556 PIIAFGD
+556 
-563 YAPERL
+563 
-569 GRKDVVTT
+569 
-577 ARGRKI
+577 
-583 PVQYAVVE
+583 AVVE
-591 ADEVI
+591 APVVTPPQIQGPRFGLSSVLDSPAQPLAPEITPPADVESVVTPAVEEPVIEEPVARPKDEVQAEI
-596 TSNDIQGRA
+596 
-605 DNRYGDKS
+605 NRVRQSMKKAQTAVKKGQLPEAEVTKLQERMTALEAELDAAKAGKRKPKYRSAEGNTWIGTGATPGWLNKKLEAGFDLSDFEIRPELGDKS
-613 VPGPRA
+613 EVEVELEKPPGF
-619 IAGNGR
+619 GR
-625 VTGLRESFERG
+625 PMPATRPTPEYERVATRLEAAE
-636 TATPYVEEM
+636 TATPNLFSAITGKLSSE
-645 AADSTLHGISPDVIA
+645 DV
-660 GMKKPV
+660 V
-666 LVRVMPQ
+666 
-673 EGLTRDI
+673 DI
-680 GDELNISSMLEL
+680 GTGPDFAFLRAGKGKGKPLSELISDGEL
-692 SPVEQAKNDLNRVD
+692 DDYLPEGMRPESRTFDAAESSEYLKDLLRQD
-706 FEGLQFNE
+706 PA
-714 EGEITNESLSQFI
+714 TDPES
-727 AAQPVEERTKL
+727 
-738 IDRGLPTK
+738 
-746 QARQR
+746 R
-751 LENAIFARAYAD
+751 LTY
-763 DDLIAMFA
+763 
-771 QTEDVEARLVINA
+771 EAREFLI
-784 LAQVAPQMAQLEGAG
+784 PM
-799 DLDIRDIVTDAA
+799 
-811 KIIVSGKRRGL
+811 
-822 KLKEISAQ
+822 
-830 VDMTVDPDTK
+830 
-840 IIVDMFAQNPR
+840 
-851 SNKAAIESLRN
+851 LRN
-862 AAELAYNESI
+862 ELDQLAAEL
-872 RPEEGLFG
+872 
-880 VEPRRERRD
+880 EP
-889 IMEQMRRG
+889 
-897 YEPTRTEDVAE
+897 EDVNQLIQEIVAE
-908 AERPRPAPSDVE
+908 ERAAIADLEAGAIAEQE
-920 RKAEPSAAGVP
+920 RGPGVP
-931 PADQG
+931 GVTPDFA
-936 FQLTGQTP
+936 LTGQTP

-970 ATKAAEIAAKKI
+970 AARAAAE
-982 AEQKGEQP
+982 AEARSLIRSVRHSS
-990 GDLAPT
+990 LAPT
-996 TGKMELSA
+996 SQRTRNSRQQA
-1004 PPITD
+1004 RS
-1009 LFGTQG
+1009 G
-1015 ITDQPVRGPRR
+1015 ISLGPLALGSNLLVHHVK

-1101 NEFQKAYDETTK
+1101 NEFQKAYDESTK
-1113 LRNRMEGIRNR
+1113 LRNRMEGIRRR

-1147 EYVDRLRDKLPS
+1147 EYIARFTDKLPS

-1181 MTMPRADFDALVSI
+1181 VTMPRADFDALVSI

-1263 FGLDDRSK
+1263 FGLDDRAK

-1341 KPSLPVK
+1341 KPSIRKTREVAEGTVVERIELPDNIEIRIVKLKDGYSVYQYDLDSDQIVMGQQNQFRSPAFKNDQDAYQAAEAFASDMFDKVVPKMAGEMQAAMKERLSRGEDVVNNKTPDPDIPADQRLVLMACCATKKKGMGMGPAIEVYTGVFFQTLKNKLKEGAMPNLRILSAKYGFIAPDQKIEVYDQVMDKSSADGFMLDDKLVEGFPSNIKDVLIVGSDQYQRVMKAAIEDLIKAGKIDKGASINVTKGGIGEQRAQLGRYLASLPVK

-1466 VQITKDVG
+1466 VQMTKDVG
-1474 MTTDQLKDFYKQ
+1474 MTTEQLKDFYKQ

-1635 LPIHGGKIS
+1635 LPIHAGKIS

-2025 GPIKDSVQIEMTFDM
+2025 
-2040 QKDLFG
+2040 
-2046 STSEAKD
+2046 
-2053 IGEAMEVK
+2053 
-2061 GKKKLP
+2061 
-2067 PGRSPELTAAAQAVQ
+2067 
-2082 AGTMTAEEFNK
+2082 
-2093 LVDIYKPIPLYEEPL
+2093 
-2108 KPATSEQVFDA
+2108 
-2119 LDVKKREQINP
+2119 
-2130 EIPNGTK
+2130 
-2137 VGLRLDIPA
+2137 
-2146 FNRKG
+2146 
-2151 VFVVSI
+2151 
-2157 HQKRTASAPGKVIG
+2157 
-2171 YGSVAKAKNVT
+2171 
-2182 FGVGNQL
+2182 
-2189 KALEIA
+2189 
-2195 AGSAK
+2195 
-2200 DALQTME
+2200 
-2207 GDYVNVTPEQAFAE
+2207 
-2221 AQRAIKDPS
+2221 
-2230 YVQIGIDPTRHAYF
+2230 
-2244 YDRRTTL
+2244 
-2251 PVVSAEEVIQIGN
+2251 
-2264 MILAKK
+2264 
-2270 PVFGRK
+2270 
-2276 QDFLYNIDSA
+2276 
-2286 PVQSAAE
+2286 
-2293 LDAKRDRENQEKLRD
+2293 
-2308 LQDLRPTKIALP
+2308 
-2320 EKVRSYA
+2320 
-2327 SSEEGQRVIA
+2327 
-2337 ALNMTGEE
+2337 
-2345 LERTVQK
+2345 
-2352 QYEGYTADNFMR
+2352 
-2364 RARKGLDEGEISAD
+2364 
-2378 VFAVVQSMYM
+2378 
-2388 ADPKLLDGLRL
+2388 
-2399 DVKQKFTPEELA
+2399 
-2411 QRRAEGK
+2411 
-2418 PSPMGAFA
+2418 
-2426 PFERV
+2426 
-2431 VYLYTGTKGVTDPMT
+2431 
-2446 IRHELTHT
+2446 
-2454 LEQMMTPVQRKAV
+2454 
-2467 INAYIAA
+2467 
-2474 LKKAAKKHK
+2474 
-2483 DAKSREFFDNVVKY
+2483 
-2497 LNEPSNDTR
+2497 
-2506 DAMNKSLPSLDF
+2506 
-2518 YQFTSPSEYW
+2518 W
-2528 AVNAEKL
+2528 A
-2535 MAQRLGVPWDRFKK
+2535 
-2549 AVRKMFE
+2549 
-2556 KMKNIFGFDNRFVV
+2556 
-2570 HDVFDKIMSGSKE
+2570 H
-2583 RMDTEMLANFVAS
+2583 
-2596 SKQEYEMIEKT
+2596 
-2607 KEDAELVRRY
+2607 
-2617 NRTPTSQTDSAPL
+2617 
-2630 RRIMI
+2630 
-2635 GAAENSKDLFKSM
+2635 
-2648 VESPSEAINF
+2648 
-2658 MFNSVNRGVM
+2658 
-2668 FLRNKFIWFGSG
+2668 
-2680 INEADRIRY
+2680 
-2689 NGAVKTAEGLA
+2689 
-2700 TASVALDNM
+2700 
-2709 IRGGNIATQVIM
+2709 
-2721 QGGIEFNK
+2721 
-2729 NTQMYGAVQKDKSMA
+2729 
-2744 NVYRAEAKLKE
+2744 
-2755 KLGDQ
+2755 
-2760 LGTDIE
+2760 
-2766 QGYLQ
+2766 
-2771 AKRSR
+2771 
-2776 SIIDEVETRTQ
+2776 
-2787 IVESL
+2787 
-2792 NEQIDEMVAASKAL
+2792 
-2806 DADPKATQKQKDDVN
+2806 
-2821 RELRRLFKEYRVA
+2821 
-2834 ADELKTIKRIREDK
+2834 
-2848 VTMSEQEIADF
+2848 
-2859 IQREEAHPEL
+2859 
-2869 KEILDNFNAVNQN
+2869 
-2882 LLRFWRDVGLLS
+2882 
-2894 EARYNRLSSIKDY
+2894 
-2907 VPWYR
+2907 
-2912 VMDDDADIHDPVQ
+2912 
-2925 ATTRSATNIGKEKL
+2925 
-2939 FKAGKPSVVTD
+2939 
-2950 FTVEENQKVFK
+2950 
-2961 VQPGTVN
+2961 
-2968 AVKLNGIRL
+2968 
-2977 KPDQYDVQPNGEITL
+2977 
-2992 KVEAKPGQ
+2992 
-3000 LLVVETQ
+3000 
-3007 REIENMIDNMTRNVM
+3007 
-3022 RMTMNGLRKYAA
+3022 
-3034 NRIVSEYATREAGKI
+3034 
-3049 KRFATADRNKGR
+3049 
-3061 FDYIENGRR
+3061 
-3070 TIVEIQDPLIAE
+3070 
-3082 AVLGMETV
+3082 
-3090 GMKMWEPLAAA
+3090 
-3101 ANFTR
+3101 
-3106 RTITLSPVF
+3106 
-3115 QLKQVFKDAPTAALV
+3115 
-3130 TGVRNPAA
+3130 
-3138 LMGGVMRDFIGA
+3138 
-3150 VRGDD
+3150 
-3155 PVAEILRSQGIGGF
+3155 
-3169 YSPART
+3169 
-3175 PEADVKRQ
+3175 
-3183 IGIINNNTYDYVMK
+3183 
-3197 ALDHFGDSSDMAQ
+3197 
-3210 RIAIYKR
+3210 
-3217 VMAETGDETLALYQA
+3217 
-3232 ANVINFLRHGSGQVA
+3232 
-3247 QALVKTVPFLN
+3247 
-3258 AYAQSIDVLYDALRG
+3258 
-3273 GGLRGKDRAAALQQL
+3273 
-3288 AITGSLLAGTTL
+3288 
-3300 IYTML
+3300 
-3305 VGDDDDYMKMDDQ
+3305 
-3318 SKIRSYMI
+3318 
-3326 PGTDVV
+3326 
-3332 LPMNTSAAF
+3332 
-3341 FFKAIPE
+3341 
-3348 LIINK
+3348 
-3353 VINEGTETEVDAKR
+3353 
-3367 LRTAMKEAAVDLL
+3367 
-3380 LGPTPVPSAVK
+3380 
-3391 PIIEIGLD
+3391 
-3399 YNFFTSRPV
+3399 
-3408 TPRGM
+3408 
-3413 QSLDAYQQYDMRT
+3413 
-3426 SEAAKILSSLTG
+3426 
-3438 TDEKRVL
+3438 
-3445 NPMEADHLVRSIFG
+3445 
-3459 TAGAMVAW
+3459 
-3467 SSNLVGQ
+3467 
-3474 AAEFR
+3474 
-3479 PEMGLKEMPVTG
+3479 
-3491 AFLRPEVPRGR
+3491 
-3502 EDLFYK
+3502 
-3508 LKDDTDRKYRTYIK
+3508 
-3522 LTERDN
+3522 
-3528 KAEAQA
+3528 
-3534 YINRHP
+3534 
-3540 NLVAYYEYTSEMDA
+3540 
-3554 QLKEINSAIRFIGET
+3554 
-3569 RDPSYTPELKRRE
+3569 
-3582 IQEFLNLKQDIL
+3582 
-3594 EGIEQFRKEAYSQ
+3594 

>member
-1 MRLEDFR
+1 MAYSIRLPDGTLVRNIPDELSPEEAKAR
-8 KQYPQYS
+8 IIKAYPQY
-15 DISDEDLAK
+15 A
-24 GLHRRFYSD
+24 
-33 IPFEDFSQRVGLI
+33 P
-46 TAESGFFP
+46 ESGDVFVP
-54 ALKAGASGVQEAGY
+54 ALKSGFSGVQEAGY

-105 EAPVTKTLELLGGS
+105 EAPVTKTLELLGQS
-119 LPYMGVPLAA
+119 LPFMALPVAA
-129 AGATALAPLTG
+129 AGATLALPFTG
-140 TAATVAGLGAAG
+140 AAATVAGLGAAG
-152 VASVGQFTGT
+152 LASGAQFTGT
-162 NLLRQMEPTDE
+162 NLLRQMEPTDD

-184 LGNAALAAVPQATLD
+184 LGNAALAAVPQAALD

-341 LQARIAAAPP
+341 LQARIAATPP

-436 IQQLTAPPAAVTQPP
+436 IQQLTAPAQIAQTPPSAPQAPKGAADNFLDAVVTQFSMDRGEAQKALDTLVQEELIELDPNSGQFRMKDGRFWDPDVMRKAAAMQTAAPP
-451 AQPLAPPVAPVVEPD
+451 LQLPQPLAPPVAPVVEPE
-466 VIPEDAIVE
+466 VIPEEAMVTP
-475 SEIQVPFDETL
+475 EIQVPFDETL

-569 GRKDVVTT
+569 GREDVVTT

-908 AERPRPAPSDVE
+908 AQRPGPAPSDVE
-920 RKAEPSAAGVP
+920 RKAEPSAATVP

-970 ATKAAEIAAKKI
+970 AAKAAEIAAKKI

-1038 AEKAPTLEDETTER
+1038 AKEPTVDEAIEEELKKAGYDDLGKMSKNIQDEF
-1052 MRQLGVLDFDDASQ
+1052 GV
-1066 KVQEAYGVSKPVA
+1066 GKPVA
-1079 DAYVRSVRKEA
+1079 DAYARAVQNARIQVVRSQFGLVTESQLREA
-1090 EEIAKSTFGME
+1090 L
-1101 NEFQKAYDETTK
+1101 NEQTK
-1113 LRNRMEGIRNR
+1113 LRNRIDGIVKR
-1124 KKDKIIEKIQ
+1124 KE
-1134 EAPQLQYA
+1134 P
-1142 QDALA
+1142 
-1147 EYVDRLRDKLPS
+1147 
-1159 TGQRSYDAQTNTITD
+1159 
-1174 VVNAKDD
+1174 
-1181 MTMPRADFDALVSI
+1181 
-1195 AKTLDSA
+1195 
-1202 AGKNYSIVV
+1202 
-1211 EDTPEKSSIFTFR
+1211 
-1224 PRSLKA
+1224 
-1230 TDTQV
+1230 
-1235 NVFAQL
+1235 
-1241 EETNRYVEELTLD
+1241 
-1254 EQIKKSLKD
+1254 
-1263 FGLDDRSK
+1263 
-1271 ASKKRQEEFGISKPV
+1271 
-1286 ADALVRAD
+1286 
-1294 IERMEMSAKFEYGVA
+1294 
-1309 TEAEYK
+1309 
-1315 AASKKYYDLLNKAEA
+1315 
-1330 ILKQKKAAEKD
+1330 
-1341 KPSLPVK
+1341 K
-1348 KEPEGKRAAK
+1348 KEPEAEKKPSIRKTREVAEGTVVERIELPDNIEIRIVKLKNGYSVYQYDLDSDQKKFETIVASKNDQDAYRAAEAFASDMFDKVVPKMADEMQAAMKERLSRGEDVVNNKTPDPGIPADQRLVLMACCATKKKGMGMGPAIEVYTGVFFQTLKNKLKEGAMPNLRILSAKYGFIAPDQKIEVYDQVMDKSSADGFMLDDKLVEGFPSNIKDVLIVGSDQYQRVMKAAIEDLIKAGKIDKGASINVTKGGIGEQRSQLGRYLQSIPAKREPEAKKAAK

-1420 MGEDNDLLIQAMIVD
+1420 MGKDNDLLIQAMIVD

-1466 VQITKDVG
+1466 VQMAKDVG
-1474 MTTDQLKDFYKQ
+1474 MTTEQLKDFYKR

-1497 TDRVMVREPG
+1497 TDRVMIREPG
-1507 AKIEIKKED
+1507 AKIEAAKKEE
-1516 KPRATTAGM
+1516 KPKAEEFVRG
-1525 TITEIMAETERV
+1525 TEE
-1537 KKQLAEMGMDPDV
+1537 QLKEIKEFAKRYGGSEVAYYDPDKDIGMV
-1550 TYRPEDTSKEKR
+1550 
-1562 EAKEAKRRIELTR
+1562 
-1575 LAGESSRID
+1575 LAFG
-1584 KLTREPI
+1584 KF
-1591 IGNPGQRS
+1591 
-1599 AAERLAR
+1599 
-1606 SVDGEL
+1606 DG
-1612 LFLDGSRGL
+1612 DPKYIPYIK
-1621 GIVFAKDREGNDAY
+1621 GIVGRTAFDISVAK
-1635 LPIHGGKIS
+1635 
-1644 RVDVRDFTGLK
+1644 F
-1655 STDQAYLKRVRSELV
+1655 
-1670 RDAGVR
+1670 
-1676 QKRKDDDADM
+1676 
-1686 EFMLKGTEDQ
+1686 
-1696 QKGVRAVARQV
+1696 
-1707 GGQPVYFD
+1707 
-1715 PETNIGLVR
+1715 PEV
-1724 GYGEE
+1724 
-1729 AGTPI
+1729 
-1734 YAVTMGNR
+1734 
-1742 YSENDV
+1742 
-1748 EVTTATPFLP
+1748 LP
-1758 YKAKLIEIKNQLEK
+1758 YKAELLEIKERLEK
-1772 EAEQK
+1772 AAEKK
-1777 HKDDPFI
+1777 HQENPFI
-1784 TFENGIAMSSDID
+1784 KFERGIALSDGMDPKIE
-1797 QSTGEIFK
+1797 GIIR
-1805 EWKSMLG
+1805 EWKDMLG
-1812 LGNVNIY
+1812 LGGINIY
-1819 LSTFEDAKKNVDNFT
+1819 FSTTEDAKKNINNFT
-1834 GPHRVIGSGLLK
+1834 GPHRRIGSATIDANERG
-1846 SLTGGRMRRM
+1846 SMRRM
-1856 PDGSYFILFEKSTSK
+1856 EGGASYYVVFDKSTSTTK
-1871 TAVLEM
+1871 MLEVI
-1877 LAHELGHVHER
+1877 AHEMGHVHEKV
-1888 EAYNNAPQELKDKLK
+1888 AFDQAPQEVKDKLK
-1903 EAYEKWVTQRQG
+1903 AAYEKWLEGRKD
-1915 KTAREA
+1915 KTSREA
-1921 IEMLRAKTTAQTTK
+1921 IQMLRAKTTAQTTD
-1935 IGADIT
+1935 IGQTIETA
-1941 TVRELDRA
+1941 EQLDKL
-1949 DPRRYWSSFSE
+1949 DPYWSKFSE

-1972 DEKPVGVVEKFFA
+1972 DEKPVGAVEKFFA

-2015 VKPVIVEEIP
+2015 VKPTIVETIP
-2025 GPIKDSVQIEMTFDM
+2025 GPIKDQVNQDM
-2040 QKDLFG
+2040 SSKMLKDLFG
-2046 STSEAKD
+2046 SEKEAVD
-2053 IGEAMEVK
+2053 IKRIMEVYPP
-2061 GKKKLP
+2061 KKKLP
-2067 PGRSPELTAAAQAVQ
+2067 PKRSPELAAAAAALNAGELTAAEYDA
-2082 AGTMTAEEFNK
+2082 
-2093 LVDIYKPIPLYEEPL
+2093 LVNIYRPIPYYFEPL
-2108 KPATSEQVFDA
+2108 KPATEEQVIGA
-2119 LDVKKREQINP
+2119 LDVSKKPKANP
-2130 EIPNGTK
+2130 PIQNGQR

-2146 FNRKG
+2146 FDRHG

-2171 YGSVAKAKNVT
+2171 YASVAKAKNIT
-2182 FGVGNQL
+2182 FGIGNEL
-2189 KALEIA
+2189 KALDIA
-2195 AGSAK
+2195 MGQGK

-2207 GDYVNVTPEQAFAE
+2207 GEYVNITPEQAFAE
-2221 AQRAIKDPS
+2221 AQRTIKDPN
-2230 YVQIGIDPTRHAYF
+2230 YVQVGFDPTRHSYF
-2244 YDRRTTL
+2244 FDRRTTL
-2251 PVVSAEEVIQIGN
+2251 PVVSAEEVLQIGN

-2431 VYLYTGTKGVTDPMT
+2431 VNLYTGTKGVTDPMT

-2556 KMKNIFGFDNRFVV
+2556 AMKKLFGFENRFVV

-2617 NRTPTSQTDSAPL
+2617 NRAPTSQTDSAPL

-2680 INEADRIRY
+2680 INETDRIRY

-2721 QGGIEFNK
+2721 QGGVEFNK
-2729 NTQMYGAVQKDKSMA
+2729 KTQMYGAAQKDKSMA

-3022 RMTMNGLRKYAA
+3022 RMTMNGLRQYAA

-3049 KRFATADRNKGR
+3049 KRFASADRSKGR

-3082 AVLGMETV
+3082 AILGMETV

-3130 TGVRNPAA
+3130 TGVKRPDL

-3217 VMAETGDETLALYQA
+3217 VMAETGNETLALYQA

-3300 IYTML
+3300 IYAML

-3348 LIINK
+3348 LLYNK
-3353 VINEGTETEVDAKR
+3353 VVNEGTENEVDAKR

-3467 SSNLVGQ
+3467 SSNLVGE

-3508 LKDDTDRKYRTYIK
+3508 LKDDTDRKYRTFLK

-3528 KAEAQA
+3528 QAEAQA

-3569 RDPSYTPELKRRE
+3569 RDPSYTPEIKRRE

-3594 EGIEQFRKEAYSQ
+3594 EGIEQFRKEAYAN

>member
-1 MRLEDFR
+1 
-8 KQYPQYS
+8 
-15 DISDEDLAK
+15 
-24 GLHRRFYSD
+24 
-33 IPFEDFSQRVGLI
+33 
-46 TAESGFFP
+46 
-54 ALKAGASGVQEAGY
+54 
-68 ALAGRTGLMDEA
+68 
-80 AAQKA
+80 
-85 IEEEQAYQQRVFK
+85 
-98 PTEEGFL
+98 
-105 EAPVTKTLELLGGS
+105 
-119 LPYMGVPLAA
+119 
-129 AGATALAPLTG
+129 
-140 TAATVAGLGAAG
+140 
-152 VASVGQFTGT
+152 
-162 NLLRQMEPTDE
+162 
-173 APQGKSIGETD
+173 
-184 LGNAALAAVPQATLD
+184 
-199 VLSLRMMPFIRG
+199 
-211 VFGQVGKDLSE
+211 
-222 EAARRIASKNLKDV
+222 
-236 AADYALATGKTMTV
+236 
-250 EGLTEAAQQSLERLQ
+250 
-265 AGLTMTDEAARDEY
+265 
-279 LESFIGG
+279 
-286 AVLGGVLAPPGRY
+286 
-299 LERRAA
+299 
-305 QKEVPPE
+305 
-312 TKPEPTATQPTAPTP
+312 
-327 ITDEDELTPEEEAD
+327 
-341 LQARIAAAPP
+341 
-351 AAGLPVAATPTQ
+351 
-363 PLAPPAAVQQV
+363 
-374 TASPE
+374 
-379 AVALPGTQQLTPQAA
+379 
-394 PELEVLTAQLARIQ
+394 
-408 QARMDP
+408 MDP

-436 IQQLTAPPAAVTQPP
+436 IQQLTAPAQIAQTPPSAPQAPKGAADNFLDAVVTQFGMDRGEAQKALDTLVQEELIELDPNSGQFRMKDGRFWDPDVMRKAAAMQTAAPP
-451 AQPLAPPVAPVVEPD
+451 LQLPQPLAPPVAPVVEPE
-466 VIPEDAIVE
+466 VIPEEEAMVTP
-475 SEIQVPFDETL
+475 EIQVPFDETL

-491 SLEDQVREQKA
+491 TLEDQVRAQKA

-563 YAPERL
+563 YAPEQL
-569 GRKDVVTT
+569 GREDVVTT

-645 AADSTLHGISPDVIA
+645 AADSPLHGISPDVIA
-660 GMKKPV
+660 GMQKPV

-897 YEPTRTEDVAE
+897 YEPTRTEDVAA

-931 PADQG
+931 PADQD
-936 FQLTGQTP
+936 FALTGQTP
-944 EELAELQRKELSG
+944 EELAELQRRELSG

-962 RDRIEAEE
+962 RDRLEAEE
-970 ATKAAEIAAKKI
+970 AAKAAEIAAKKV
-982 AEQKGEQP
+982 ADQKRETFQ
-990 GDLAPT
+990 LAPPP
-996 TGKMELSA
+996 SA
-1004 PPITD
+1004 PAVQAAGPVGD
-1009 LFGTQG
+1009 LFGTTG
-1015 ITDQPVRGPRR
+1015 IREQPTRAPRR
-1026 VAAEPSPIEKLA
+1026 VGAEPSPIEAAIEESISKEVMGTPQEALDNLLQFLRIGSPTTNVTYDPNEKTILTENVYSGDTRIKRIEFDAITSLA
-1038 AEKAPTLEDETTER
+1038 NKVDGRDGATYSILIKDTPTESVVFKFQPRGIKPLDRTVDIRYSLSEAKKDVNVPPIEEAIARR
-1052 MRQLGVLDFDDASQ
+1052 MKELGVDDFEERS
-1066 KVQEAYGVSKPVA
+1066 KTVQEFYGVSKPVA
-1079 DAYVRSVRKEA
+1079 DAYVRAKRKNA
-1090 EEIAKSTFGME
+1090 EEVAKWSYGLSTEAKFAE
-1101 NEFQKAYDETTK
+1101 SLKEVNK
-1113 LRNRMEGIRNR
+1113 LLKRMEGISKR
-1124 KKDKIIEKIQ
+1124 KESKEEKPSIRKTREVAEGTVVERIELPDNIEIRIVKLKNGYSVYQYDLDSDQIVMGQQNQFRTPAFKNDQ
-1134 EAPQLQYA
+1134 EAYRA
-1142 QDALA
+1142 A
-1147 EYVDRLRDKLPS
+1147 EAFASDMFDKVVPKMTGEMQAAMKERLSR
-1159 TGQRSYDAQTNTITD
+1159 GED
-1174 VVNAKDD
+1174 VVNNKTPDPDIPADQRLVLMACCATKKKGMGMGPAIEVYTGVFFQTLKNKLKEGAMPNLRILSAKYGFIAPDQKIEVYDQVMDKSSADGFMLDD
-1181 MTMPRADFDALVSI
+1181 KLVEGFPSNI
-1195 AKTLDSA
+1195 KDVLIVGSDQYQRVMKAAIEDLIK
-1202 AGKNYSIVV
+1202 AGKIDKGASI
-1211 EDTPEKSSIFTFR
+1211 
-1224 PRSLKA
+1224 
-1230 TDTQV
+1230 
-1235 NVFAQL
+1235 NVTKGGIGEQRAQL
-1241 EETNRYVEELTLD
+1241 GKYLASLPAKKESAVKPTSKEDEVAAQRATLERLLPKEAGEWRLEKITAYAGNWRVSYVTSDGRASNHMPIDAEQLVGTTDREIEATL
-1254 EQIKKSLKD
+1254 
-1263 FGLDDRSK
+1263 
-1271 ASKKRQEEFGISKPV
+1271 
-1286 ADALVRAD
+1286 
-1294 IERMEMSAKFEYGVA
+1294 IERARRNGLRGV
-1309 TEAEYK
+1309 
-1315 AASKKYYDLLNKAEA
+1315 AEA
-1330 ILKQKKAAEKD
+1330 ISAKKEKPKAEQVVRGTEEQLKEIKEFAKRYGGSEVAYYDPDKDIGMVLAFGKFDGDPKYIPYIKGVFGRTAFDISVAKFPDVLPYKAELLEVKERLEKAAEK
-1341 KPSLPVK
+1341 KHQENPFVK
-1348 KEPEGKRAAK
+1348 
-1358 TPLAFYQQMIPDAGF
+1358 
-1373 KRLDLD
+1373 
-1379 DPRTYK
+1379 
-1385 NKSGEE
+1385 
-1391 FLTFE
+1391 FE
-1396 RDGVRVAVK
+1396 RG
-1405 SNTQLYAADRGVGMY
+1405 
-1420 MGEDNDLLIQAMIVD
+1420 I
-1435 ESARRQGKATKALQ
+1435 ALS
-1449 DILSMADQA
+1449 D
-1458 GMTSYIEP
+1458 
-1466 VQITKDVG
+1466 
-1474 MTTDQLKDFYKQ
+1474 
-1486 FGFKPQKTEPA
+1486 
-1497 TDRVMVREPG
+1497 
-1507 AKIEIKKED
+1507 
-1516 KPRATTAGM
+1516 
-1525 TITEIMAETERV
+1525 
-1537 KKQLAEMGMDPDV
+1537 GMDP
-1550 TYRPEDTSKEKR
+1550 K
-1562 EAKEAKRRIELTR
+1562 IE
-1575 LAGESSRID
+1575 G
-1584 KLTREPI
+1584 I
-1591 IGNPGQRS
+1591 IR
-1599 AAERLAR
+1599 
-1606 SVDGEL
+1606 
-1612 LFLDGSRGL
+1612 
-1621 GIVFAKDREGNDAY
+1621 
-1635 LPIHGGKIS
+1635 
-1644 RVDVRDFTGLK
+1644 
-1655 STDQAYLKRVRSELV
+1655 
-1670 RDAGVR
+1670 
-1676 QKRKDDDADM
+1676 
-1686 EFMLKGTEDQ
+1686 
-1696 QKGVRAVARQV
+1696 
-1707 GGQPVYFD
+1707 
-1715 PETNIGLVR
+1715 
-1724 GYGEE
+1724 
-1729 AGTPI
+1729 
-1734 YAVTMGNR
+1734 
-1742 YSENDV
+1742 
-1748 EVTTATPFLP
+1748 
-1758 YKAKLIEIKNQLEK
+1758 
-1772 EAEQK
+1772 
-1777 HKDDPFI
+1777 
-1784 TFENGIAMSSDID
+1784 
-1797 QSTGEIFK
+1797 
-1805 EWKSMLG
+1805 EWKDMLG
-1812 LGNVNIY
+1812 LGGINIY
-1819 LSTFEDAKKNVDNFT
+1819 FSTTEDAKKNINNFT
-1834 GPHRVIGSGLLK
+1834 GPHRRIGSATIDANERG
-1846 SLTGGRMRRM
+1846 SMRRM
-1856 PDGSYFILFEKSTSK
+1856 EGGASYYVVFDKSTSTTK
-1871 TAVLEM
+1871 MLEVI
-1877 LAHELGHVHER
+1877 AHEIGHVHEKV
-1888 EAYNNAPQELKDKLK
+1888 AFDQAPQEVKDKLK
-1903 EAYEKWVTQRQG
+1903 AAYEKWLEQRKD
-1915 KTAREA
+1915 KTSREA
-1921 IEMLRAKTTAQTTK
+1921 MQMLRAKTTAKTTDIGQTIET
-1935 IGADIT
+1935 A
-1941 TVRELDRA
+1941 EQLDKL
-1949 DPRRYWSSFSE
+1949 DPYWSKFSE

-2003 LPDETFVQYLKQ
+2003 LPDETFVQYLNQ
-2015 VKPVIVEEIP
+2015 VKPTIVETIP
-2025 GPIKDSVQIEMTFDM
+2025 GPIKDQVNQDM
-2040 QKDLFG
+2040 SSKMLKDLFG
-2046 STSEAKD
+2046 SEKEAVD
-2053 IGEAMEVK
+2053 IKRIMEVYPP
-2061 GKKKLP
+2061 KKKLP
-2067 PGRSPELTAAAQAVQ
+2067 PKRSPELAAAAAALNAGELTAAEYDA
-2082 AGTMTAEEFNK
+2082 
-2093 LVDIYKPIPLYEEPL
+2093 LVNIYRPIPYYFEPL
-2108 KPATSEQVFDA
+2108 KPATEEQVIGA
-2119 LDVKKREQINP
+2119 LDVSKKPKANP
-2130 EIPNGTK
+2130 VIQNGHR

-2146 FNRKG
+2146 FDRHG

-2157 HQKRTASAPGKVIG
+2157 HQKRKPSRTGEVIG
-2171 YGSVAKAKNVT
+2171 YASVAKAKNVT
-2182 FGVGNQL
+2182 FGIGNEL
-2189 KALEIA
+2189 KALDIA
-2195 AGSAK
+2195 MGKGK

-2207 GDYVNVTPEQAFAE
+2207 GEYVNITPEQAFAE

-2230 YVQIGIDPTRHAYF
+2230 YVQVGFDPARHSYF
-2244 YDRRTTL
+2244 FDRRTTL
-2251 PVVSAEEVIQIGN
+2251 PVVSAEEVLQIGN

-2293 LDAKRDRENQEKLRD
+2293 LDAKRDRENQEKL
-2308 LQDLRPTKIALP
+2308 QDLKDQRPTKIALP

-2454 LEQMMTPVQRKAV
+2454 LEQLMTPAQRKAV
-2467 INAYIAA
+2467 VNAYIAA

-2535 MAQRLGVPWDRFKK
+2535 MAQRLGTAWDRFKK

-2570 HDVFDKIMSGSKE
+2570 HNVFDKIMSGSKE

-2617 NRTPTSQTDSAPL
+2617 NHSHTSQTDSAPL
-2630 RRIMI
+2630 RRILI

-2648 VESPSEAINF
+2648 AESPSEAINF

-2680 INEADRIRY
+2680 INETDRIRY

-2721 QGGIEFNK
+2721 QGGVEFNK
-2729 NTQMYGAVQKDKSMA
+2729 KTQMYGAAQKDKSMA

-2776 SIIDEVETRTQ
+2776 SIIDEVATREKVIPPLRARERELYAEVDQ
-2787 IVESL
+2787 
-2792 NEQIDEMVAASKAL
+2792 MAAISKAL
-2806 DADPKATQKQKDDVN
+2806 DADPDATTKQKAAADVAL
-2821 RELRRLFKEYRVA
+2821 RKAFREHKKSILELRDAEE
-2834 ADELKTIKRIREDK
+2834 ELKTIKRIREDK

-2894 EARYNRLSSIKDY
+2894 EPRYERLSSIKDY

-2939 FKAGKPSVVTD
+2939 FKHGKPSVVTD
-2950 FTVEENQKVFK
+2950 FTVEENQKVFR
-2961 VQPGTVN
+2961 VQPGKVN
-2968 AVKLNGIRL
+2968 AVKLGGVRL
-2977 KPDQYDVQPNGEITL
+2977 KPEQYSVTPNGELTL

-3022 RMTMNGLRKYAA
+3022 RMTMNGLRQYAA
-3034 NRIVSEYATREAGKI
+3034 KRIVEEYATREAGKI
-3049 KRFATADRNKGR
+3049 KRFASVERNKGR

-3070 TIVEIQDPLIAE
+3070 TVVEIQDPLIAE

-3090 GMKMWEPLAAA
+3090 GIKMWEPLAAA

-3130 TGVRNPAA
+3130 TGVKRPDL

-3247 QALVKTVPFLN
+3247 QALVQTVPFLN

-3273 GGLRGKDRAAALQQL
+3273 GGLRGKDRSAALIQL
-3288 AITGSLLAGTTL
+3288 GYTGSLLAGSTL
-3300 IYTML
+3300 LYAFL

-3348 LIINK
+3348 LLYNK
-3353 VINEGTETEVDAKR
+3353 VVNEGTENEVDAKR

-3391 PIIEIGLD
+3391 PVIEISLD
-3399 YNFFTSRPV
+3399 YNFFTSRPI

-3413 QSLDAYQQYDMRT
+3413 DNLDAYQQYDMRT
-3426 SEAAKILSSLTG
+3426 SEAAKLLSALTG
-3438 TDEKRVL
+3438 SKENRVL

-3479 PEMGLKEMPVTG
+3479 PEMGLKEMPITG
-3491 AFLRPEVPRGR
+3491 AFMRPEVPRGR

-3508 LKDDTDRKYRTYIK
+3508 LKENTDRKYRTYDR
-3522 LTERDN
+3522 LTGRGN
-3528 KAEAQA
+3528 PGEAQA
-3534 YINRHP
+3534 YFDRHP
-3540 NLVAYYEYTSEMDA
+3540 NLIAYYEYTSEVDA
-3554 QLKEINSAIRFIGET
+3554 QLKKINAEIRFIGET
-3569 RDPSYTPELKRRE
+3569 QDPSYTPEIKRQE
-3582 IQEFLNLKQDIL
+3582 IQALLNLKQDVL
-3594 EGIEQFRKEAYSQ
+3594 EGVEQFRKEAYAD

>member
-1 MRLEDFR
+1 MPYSIQLPDGSLVENIPDEITPREAKAR
-8 KQYPQYS
+8 IIKAYPQY
-15 DISDEDLAK
+15 A
-24 GLHRRFYSD
+24 
-33 IPFEDFSQRVGLI
+33 P
-46 TAESGFFP
+46 ESGDVFVP
-54 ALKAGASGVQEAGY
+54 ALKSGVSLAQEAGY

-105 EAPVTKTLELLGGS
+105 EAPVTKTLELLGQS
-119 LPYMGVPLAA
+119 LPFMVLPVAA
-129 AGATALAPLTG
+129 AGATLALPFTG
-140 TAATVAGLGAAG
+140 AAATVAGLGAAG
-152 VASVGQFTGT
+152 LASGAQFTGT

-184 LGNAALAAVPQATLD
+184 LGNAALAAVPQAALD

-363 PLAPPAAVQQV
+363 PLAPPDAVQQV
-374 TASPE
+374 TATPE
-379 AVALPGTQQLTPQAA
+379 AVALPETQQVTPQAA
-394 PELEVLTAQLARIQ
+394 PELEALTAQLGQIQ

-430 AAIQAR
+430 AAIQSR
-436 IQQLTAPPAAVTQPP
+436 IQQLTAPPVAVTQPP
-451 AQPLAPPVAPVVEPD
+451 AQPLAPEITSPAAPVITPIIAQTPPSPLQAPKGAADNFLDAVVTQFGMDRGEAQKALDTLVQEELIELDPNSGQFRMKDGRFWDPDVMRKAAAMQTAAPPLQLPQPLAPPVAPVVEPE
-466 VIPEDAIVE
+466 VIPEEAMVTP
-475 SEIQVPFDETL
+475 EIQVPFDETL

-491 SLEDQVREQKA
+491 TLEDQVRAQKA

-563 YAPERL
+563 YAPEQL
-569 GRKDVVTT
+569 GREDVVTT

-625 VTGLRESFERG
+625 ITGLRESFERG

-822 KLKEISAQ
+822 KLREISSQ

-920 RKAEPSAAGVP
+920 RKAEPSAATVP

-944 EELAELQRKELSG
+944 EELAELQRRELSG

-962 RDRIEAEE
+962 RDRLEAEE
-970 ATKAAEIAAKKI
+970 AARAAEIAAKKV

-1038 AEKAPTLEDETTER
+1038 AKEPTVDEAIEEELKKAGYDDLGKMSKNIQDEF
-1052 MRQLGVLDFDDASQ
+1052 GV
-1066 KVQEAYGVSKPVA
+1066 GKPVA
-1079 DAYVRSVRKEA
+1079 DAYARAVQNARIQVVRSQFGLVTESQLREA
-1090 EEIAKSTFGME
+1090 L
-1101 NEFQKAYDETTK
+1101 NEQTK
-1113 LRNRMEGIRNR
+1113 LRNRIDGIVKRKEPKKEPEAEKKPSIRKTREVAEGTVVERIELPDNIEIRIV
-1124 KKDKIIEKIQ
+1124 KLKDGYSVY
-1134 EAPQLQYA
+1134 QYDLDA
-1142 QDALA
+1142 DQIVMGQQRQFRTPAFKNDQDAYQAA
-1147 EYVDRLRDKLPS
+1147 EAFASDMFDKVVPKMADEMQAAMKERLSRGEDVINNKTPDPDIPADQRLVLMACCATKKKGMGMGPAIEVYTGVFFQTLKNKLKEGAMPNLRILSAKYGFIAPDQKIEVYDQVMDKSSADGFMLDDKLVEGFPS
-1159 TGQRSYDAQTNTITD
+1159 NIKDVLIVGSDQYQRVMKAAIEDLIKAGKIDKGASINVTKGGIGEQRSQ
-1174 VVNAKDD
+1174 
-1181 MTMPRADFDALVSI
+1181 L
-1195 AKTLDSA
+1195 
-1202 AGKNYSIVV
+1202 GKY
-1211 EDTPEKSSIFTFR
+1211 
-1224 PRSLKA
+1224 L
-1230 TDTQV
+1230 Q
-1235 NVFAQL
+1235 
-1241 EETNRYVEELTLD
+1241 
-1254 EQIKKSLKD
+1254 
-1263 FGLDDRSK
+1263 
-1271 ASKKRQEEFGISKPV
+1271 
-1286 ADALVRAD
+1286 
-1294 IERMEMSAKFEYGVA
+1294 
-1309 TEAEYK
+1309 
-1315 AASKKYYDLLNKAEA
+1315 A
-1330 ILKQKKAAEKD
+1330 I
-1341 KPSLPVK
+1341 PVK
-1348 KEPEGKRAAK
+1348 KEPEAKKEEKPKAEQFVRGTEEQLKPIQEFAKRYGGSEVAYYDPDK
-1358 TPLAFYQQMIPDAGF
+1358 DIGMVLAFGKFDGDPKYIP
-1373 KRLDLD
+1373 
-1379 DPRTYK
+1379 
-1385 NKSGEE
+1385 
-1391 FLTFE
+1391 
-1396 RDGVRVAVK
+1396 
-1405 SNTQLYAADRGVGMY
+1405 
-1420 MGEDNDLLIQAMIVD
+1420 
-1435 ESARRQGKATKALQ
+1435 
-1449 DILSMADQA
+1449 
-1458 GMTSYIEP
+1458 YI
-1466 VQITKDVG
+1466 
-1474 MTTDQLKDFYKQ
+1474 
-1486 FGFKPQKTEPA
+1486 
-1497 TDRVMVREPG
+1497 
-1507 AKIEIKKED
+1507 
-1516 KPRATTAGM
+1516 
-1525 TITEIMAETERV
+1525 
-1537 KKQLAEMGMDPDV
+1537 
-1550 TYRPEDTSKEKR
+1550 
-1562 EAKEAKRRIELTR
+1562 
-1575 LAGESSRID
+1575 
-1584 KLTREPI
+1584 
-1591 IGNPGQRS
+1591 
-1599 AAERLAR
+1599 
-1606 SVDGEL
+1606 
-1612 LFLDGSRGL
+1612 
-1621 GIVFAKDREGNDAY
+1621 
-1635 LPIHGGKIS
+1635 
-1644 RVDVRDFTGLK
+1644 
-1655 STDQAYLKRVRSELV
+1655 
-1670 RDAGVR
+1670 
-1676 QKRKDDDADM
+1676 
-1686 EFMLKGTEDQ
+1686 
-1696 QKGVRAVARQV
+1696 KGVFGRTAFDISVAK
-1707 GGQPVYFD
+1707 F
-1715 PETNIGLVR
+1715 
-1724 GYGEE
+1724 
-1729 AGTPI
+1729 
-1734 YAVTMGNR
+1734 
-1742 YSENDV
+1742 SDV
-1748 EVTTATPFLP
+1748 LP
-1758 YKAKLIEIKNQLEK
+1758 YKAELLEIKERLEK
-1772 EAEQK
+1772 AAEKK
-1777 HKDDPFI
+1777 HQENPFI
-1784 TFENGIAMSSDID
+1784 KFERGIALSDGMDPKIE
-1797 QSTGEIFK
+1797 GIIR
-1805 EWKSMLG
+1805 EWKDMLG
-1812 LGNVNIY
+1812 LGGINIY
-1819 LSTFEDAKKNVDNFT
+1819 FSTTEDAKKNINNFT
-1834 GPHRVIGSGLLK
+1834 GPHRRIGSATIDANERG
-1846 SLTGGRMRRM
+1846 SMRRM
-1856 PDGSYFILFEKSTSK
+1856 EGGASYYVVFDKSTSTTK
-1871 TAVLEM
+1871 MLEVI
-1877 LAHELGHVHER
+1877 AHEIGHVHEKV
-1888 EAYNNAPQELKDKLK
+1888 AFDQAPQEVKDKLK
-1903 EAYEKWVTQRQG
+1903 AAYEKWLEQRKD
-1915 KTAREA
+1915 KTSREA
-1921 IEMLRAKTTAQTTK
+1921 MQMLRAKTTAKTTDIGQTIET
-1935 IGADIT
+1935 A
-1941 TVRELDRA
+1941 EQLDKL
-1949 DPRRYWSSFSE
+1949 DPYWSKFSE

-2015 VKPVIVEEIP
+2015 VKPTIVETIP
-2025 GPIKDSVQIEMTFDM
+2025 GPIKDQVNQDM
-2040 QKDLFG
+2040 SSKMLKDLFG
-2046 STSEAKD
+2046 SEKEAVD
-2053 IGEAMEVK
+2053 IKRIMEVYPP
-2061 GKKKLP
+2061 KKKLP
-2067 PGRSPELTAAAQAVQ
+2067 PKRSPELAAAAAALNAGELTAAEYDA
-2082 AGTMTAEEFNK
+2082 
-2093 LVDIYKPIPLYEEPL
+2093 LVNIYRPIPYYFEPL
-2108 KPATSEQVFDA
+2108 KPATEEQVIGA
-2119 LDVKKREQINP
+2119 LDVSKKPKANP
-2130 EIPNGTK
+2130 VIQNGHR

-2146 FNRKG
+2146 FDRHG

-2157 HQKRTASAPGKVIG
+2157 HQKRKPSSTGEIIG
-2171 YGSVAKAKNVT
+2171 YASVAKAKNVT
-2182 FGVGNQL
+2182 FGIGNEL
-2189 KALEIA
+2189 KALDIA
-2195 AGSAK
+2195 MGKGK

-2207 GDYVNVTPEQAFAE
+2207 GEYVNITPEQAFAE

-2230 YVQIGIDPTRHAYF
+2230 YVQVGFDPARHSYF
-2244 YDRRTTL
+2244 FDRRTTL
-2251 PVVSAEEVIQIGN
+2251 PVVSAEEVLQIGN

-2293 LDAKRDRENQEKLRD
+2293 LDAKRDRENQEKL
-2308 LQDLRPTKIALP
+2308 QDLKDQRPTKIALP

-2454 LEQMMTPVQRKAV
+2454 LEQMMTPAQRKAV

-2474 LKKAAKKHK
+2474 LKKSAKKHK

-2535 MAQRLGVPWDRFKK
+2535 MAQRLGTAWDRFKK

-2556 KMKNIFGFDNRFVV
+2556 NMKNIFGFDNRFVV

-2617 NRTPTSQTDSAPL
+2617 NHSHTSQTDSAPL
-2630 RRIMI
+2630 RRILI

-2648 VESPSEAINF
+2648 AESPSEAINF
-2658 MFNSVNRGVM
+2658 MFNSVIRGITY
-2668 FLRNKFIWFGSG
+2668 LRNKNVWFGTG
-2680 INEADRIRY
+2680 LNEADRIRY
-2689 NGAVKTAEGLA
+2689 SGDVKTAEGLA

-2709 IRGGNIATQVIM
+2709 IRGGNIGTQVIM
-2721 QGGIEFNK
+2721 RGGIEFNPE
-2729 NTQMYGAVQKDKSMA
+2729 TQMYVAVQRDKSMA

-2776 SIIDEVETRTQ
+2776 SIIDEVATREKAIPPLEAKEKETNA
-2787 IVESL
+2787 E
-2792 NEQIDEMVAASKAL
+2792 IDRAASISKAL
-2806 DADPKATQKQKDDVN
+2806 DANPNTTATQRQASDVALRKAFREHKKAL
-2821 RELRRLFKEYRVA
+2821 RELQDAQE
-2834 ADELKTIKRIREDK
+2834 ELKTIKRIREDK
-2848 VTMSEQEIADF
+2848 VTMSDQEIEDF
-2859 IQREEAHPEL
+2859 IRREEAHPEL

-2894 EARYNRLSSIKDY
+2894 EPRYERLSSIKDY

-2939 FKAGKPSVVTD
+2939 FKHGKPSVVTD
-2950 FTVEENQKVFK
+2950 FTVEENQKVFR
-2961 VQPGTVN
+2961 VQPGKVN
-2968 AVKLNGIRL
+2968 AVKLGGVRL
-2977 KPDQYDVQPNGEITL
+2977 KPEQYSVTPNGELTL

-3022 RMTMNGLRKYAA
+3022 RMTMNGLRQYAA
-3034 NRIVSEYATREAGKI
+3034 KRIVEEYATREAGKI
-3049 KRFATADRNKGR
+3049 KRFASVERNKGR

-3070 TIVEIQDPLIAE
+3070 TVVEIQDPLIAE

-3090 GMKMWEPLAAA
+3090 GIKMWEPLAAA

-3130 TGVRNPAA
+3130 TGVKRPDL

-3150 VRGDD
+3150 VRDSD
-3155 PVAEILRSQGIGGF
+3155 PVAGILRSQGIGGF

-3217 VMAETGDETLALYQA
+3217 VMAETGNETLALYQA

-3247 QALVKTVPFLN
+3247 QALVQTVPFLN
-3258 AYAQSIDVLYDALRG
+3258 AYAQSIDVLYNALVG
-3273 GGLRGKDRAAALQQL
+3273 GGLRGMDRKKALQRL

-3300 IYTML
+3300 IYAFL

-3348 LIINK
+3348 LLYNK
-3353 VINEGTETEVDAKR
+3353 VVNEGTENEVDAKR

-3391 PIIEIGLD
+3391 PVIEIGLD
-3399 YNFFTSRPV
+3399 YNFFTSRPI

-3413 QSLDAYQQYDMRT
+3413 DNLDAYQQYDMRT
-3426 SEAAKILSSLTG
+3426 SEAAKLLSALTG
-3438 TDEKRVL
+3438 TKENRVL

-3474 AAEFR
+3474 ASEYR
-3479 PEMGLKEMPVTG
+3479 PEMGLKEMPITG
-3491 AFLRPEVPRGR
+3491 AFMRPEVPRGR

-3508 LKDDTDRKYRTYIK
+3508 LKENTDRKYRTFNRLI
-3522 LTERDN
+3522 ERDQIGE
-3528 KAEAQA
+3528 AEA
-3534 YINRHP
+3534 YIGRHP
-3540 NLVAYYEYTSEMDA
+3540 NLIAYYDYTSEVDT
-3554 QLKEINSAIRFIGET
+3554 QLKEINAAIRFIGET
-3569 RDPSYTPELKRRE
+3569 QDPSYTPEIKRQE
-3582 IQEFLNLKQDIL
+3582 IQDLLNLKQDVL
-3594 EGIEQFRKEAYSQ
+3594 EGIEQFRKEAYAD

>member
-1 MRLEDFR
+1 MPYSIQLPDGSLVENIPDEITPREAKAR
-8 KQYPQYS
+8 IIKAYPQY
-15 DISDEDLAK
+15 A
-24 GLHRRFYSD
+24 
-33 IPFEDFSQRVGLI
+33 P
-46 TAESGFFP
+46 ESGDVFVP
-54 ALKAGASGVQEAGY
+54 ALKSGVSLAQEAGY

-105 EAPVTKTLELLGGS
+105 EAPVTKTLELLGQS
-119 LPYMGVPLAA
+119 LPFMVLPVAA
-129 AGATALAPLTG
+129 AGATLALPFTG
-140 TAATVAGLGAAG
+140 AAATVAGLGAAG
-152 VASVGQFTGT
+152 LASGAQFTGT

-184 LGNAALAAVPQATLD
+184 LGDAALAAVPQAALD

-351 AAGLPVAATPTQ
+351 ATGLPVAATPTQ
-363 PLAPPAAVQQV
+363 PLAPPDAVQQV

-379 AVALPGTQQLTPQAA
+379 AVALPGTQQVTPQAA

-451 AQPLAPPVAPVVEPD
+451 AQPLAPPVAPVIEPD

-569 GRKDVVTT
+569 GREDVVTT

-625 VTGLRESFERG
+625 ITGLRESFERG

-920 RKAEPSAAGVP
+920 RKAEPSAATVP

-970 ATKAAEIAAKKI
+970 ATKAAEIAAKKV

-1026 VAAEPSPIEKLA
+1026 VAAELSPIEKLA

-1101 NEFQKAYDETTK
+1101 NEFQKAYDESTK
-1113 LRNRMEGIRNR
+1113 LRNRMEGIRRR

-1147 EYVDRLRDKLPS
+1147 EYIARFRDKLPS

-1181 MTMPRADFDALVSI
+1181 VTMPRADFDALVSI

-1263 FGLDDRSK
+1263 FGLDDRAK

-1420 MGEDNDLLIQAMIVD
+1420 MGKDNDLLIQAMIVD

-1466 VQITKDVG
+1466 VQMAKDVG
-1474 MTTDQLKDFYKQ
+1474 MTTEQLKDFYKR

-1497 TDRVMVREPG
+1497 TDRVMIREPG
-1507 AKIEIKKED
+1507 AKIEAAKQEVE
-1516 KPRATTAGM
+1516 PP
-1525 TITEIMAETERV
+1525 TITPGQQRNLNYWRENVAPAIRDYLTAYKNVGVERLERSRFKPEGISATEWLLKLRSQKSVFGKGGRKVSDTGIQMLSKKDLLPTVSGDGEVLRKAMLKAIQAINKAPGYNSDWIENMEAGSYDGIPDFEPRKEEKPKAEQFVRGTEEQLKEIKEFAKRYGGSEV
-1537 KKQLAEMGMDPDV
+1537 AYYDPDKDIGMV
-1550 TYRPEDTSKEKR
+1550 
-1562 EAKEAKRRIELTR
+1562 
-1575 LAGESSRID
+1575 LAFG
-1584 KLTREPI
+1584 KF
-1591 IGNPGQRS
+1591 
-1599 AAERLAR
+1599 
-1606 SVDGEL
+1606 DG
-1612 LFLDGSRGL
+1612 DPKYIPYIK
-1621 GIVFAKDREGNDAY
+1621 GIVGRTAFDISVAK
-1635 LPIHGGKIS
+1635 
-1644 RVDVRDFTGLK
+1644 F
-1655 STDQAYLKRVRSELV
+1655 
-1670 RDAGVR
+1670 
-1676 QKRKDDDADM
+1676 
-1686 EFMLKGTEDQ
+1686 
-1696 QKGVRAVARQV
+1696 
-1707 GGQPVYFD
+1707 
-1715 PETNIGLVR
+1715 PE
-1724 GYGEE
+1724 
-1729 AGTPI
+1729 A
-1734 YAVTMGNR
+1734 
-1742 YSENDV
+1742 
-1748 EVTTATPFLP
+1748 LP
-1758 YKAKLIEIKNQLEK
+1758 YKAELLEIKERLEK
-1772 EAEQK
+1772 AAEKK
-1777 HKDDPFI
+1777 HQENPFI
-1784 TFENGIAMSSDID
+1784 KFERGIALSDGMDPKIE
-1797 QSTGEIFK
+1797 GIIR
-1805 EWKSMLG
+1805 EWKDMLG
-1812 LGNVNIY
+1812 LGGINIY
-1819 LSTFEDAKKNVDNFT
+1819 FSTTEDAKKNINNFT
-1834 GPHRVIGSGLLK
+1834 GPHRRIGSATIDANERG
-1846 SLTGGRMRRM
+1846 SMRRM
-1856 PDGSYFILFEKSTSK
+1856 GGGASYYVVFDKSTSTTK
-1871 TAVLEM
+1871 MLEVI
-1877 LAHELGHVHER
+1877 AHEMGHVHEKV
-1888 EAYNNAPQELKDKLK
+1888 AFDQAPQEVKDKLK
-1903 EAYEKWVTQRQG
+1903 AAYEKWLEGRKD
-1915 KTAREA
+1915 KTSREA
-1921 IEMLRAKTTAQTTK
+1921 IQMLRAKTTAQTTD
-1935 IGADIT
+1935 IGQTIETA
-1941 TVRELDRA
+1941 EQLDKL
-1949 DPRRYWSSFSE
+1949 DPYWSKFSE

-1993 FYQTLKGQKY
+1993 FYQNLKGQGY

-2015 VKPVIVEEIP
+2015 VKPTIVETIP
-2025 GPIKDSVQIEMTFDM
+2025 GPIKDPVNQDM
-2040 QKDLFG
+2040 SSKMQTDLFG
-2046 STSEAKD
+2046 SPQEAKD

-2067 PGRSPELTAAAQAVQ
+2067 AGRSPELTAAAQAVQ

-2157 HQKRTASAPGKVIG
+2157 HQKRTPSAPGKVIG

-2207 GDYVNVTPEQAFAE
+2207 GDYVNVTPEQALAE

-2251 PVVSAEEVIQIGN
+2251 PVVSAEEVLQIGN

-2454 LEQMMTPVQRKAV
+2454 LEQLMTPAQRKAV
-2467 INAYIAA
+2467 VNAYIAA

-2556 KMKNIFGFDNRFVV
+2556 AMKKLFGFDNRFVV

-2583 RMDTEMLANFVAS
+2583 RMDTGMLANFVAS

-2744 NVYRAEAKLKE
+2744 NVYRAEAKLIE
-2755 KLGDQ
+2755 KLGTQ

-2776 SIIDEVETRTQ
+2776 SIIDEVATREKAIPPLEAKEKETNA
-2787 IVESL
+2787 E
-2792 NEQIDEMVAASKAL
+2792 IDRAASISKAL
-2806 DADPKATQKQKDDVN
+2806 DADPNTTATQRQASDVALRKAFREHKKAL
-2821 RELRRLFKEYRVA
+2821 RELQDAQE
-2834 ADELKTIKRIREDK
+2834 ELKTIKRIREDK

-2961 VQPGTVN
+2961 VQPGAVN
-2968 AVKLNGIRL
+2968 AVKLNSIRL

-3247 QALVKTVPFLN
+3247 QALVQTVPFLN

-3288 AITGSLLAGTTL
+3288 AWTGGLLAGTTL
-3300 IYTML
+3300 IYAFL

-3348 LIINK
+3348 LLYNK
-3353 VINEGTETEVDAKR
+3353 VANEGTETEVDAKR

-3467 SSNLVGQ
+3467 SSNLVGE

-3508 LKDDTDRKYRTYIK
+3508 LKDDTDRKYRTYMT
-3522 LTERDN
+3522 LANRDN

-3569 RDPSYTPELKRRE
+3569 RDPSYTPEIKRRE

-3594 EGIEQFRKEAYSQ
+3594 EGIEQFRKEAYAN

>member
-54 ALKAGASGVQEAGY
+54 ALKAGVSGVQEAGY

-129 AGATALAPLTG
+129 AGATLALPVTG

-184 LGNAALAAVPQATLD
+184 LGDAALVAVPQAALD

-250 EGLTEAAQQSLERLQ
+250 EGLTEAVQQSLERLQ

-299 LERRAA
+299 LERRSA
-305 QKEVPPE
+305 QKKAESEEAPPEVPPAAPPPAAPIV
-312 TKPEPTATQPTAPTP
+312 PEG
-327 ITDEDELTPEEEAD
+327 EFTPEEEAE

-351 AAGLPVAATPTQ
+351 PPAAGLPVAPTPT
-363 PLAPPAAVQQV
+363 PPISPAPA
-374 TASPE
+374 TATPE
-379 AVALPGTQQLTPQAA
+379 AVALPGTQQVTPQAA
-394 PELEVLTAQLARIQ
+394 PELEALTTQLGQIQ

-436 IQQLTAPPAAVTQPP
+436 IQQLTAPAQIAQTPPSAPQAPKGAADNFLDAVVTQFGMDRGEAQKALDTLVQEELIELDPNSGQFRMKDGRFWDPDVMRKAAAMQTAAPP
-451 AQPLAPPVAPVVEPD
+451 LQLPQPLAPPVAPVVEPE
-466 VIPEDAIVE
+466 VIPEEAMVTP
-475 SEIQVPFDETL
+475 EIQVPFDETL

-491 SLEDQVREQKA
+491 TLEDQVRAQKA

-563 YAPERL
+563 YAPEQL
-569 GRKDVVTT
+569 GREDVVTT

-625 VTGLRESFERG
+625 VTGLREAFERG

-645 AADSTLHGISPDVIA
+645 AADSPLHGISPDVIA
-660 GMKKPV
+660 GMQKPV

-763 DDLIAMFA
+763 EDLIAMFA

-897 YEPTRTEDVAE
+897 YEPTRTEDVAA

-920 RKAEPSAAGVP
+920 RKAEPSAATVP

-944 EELAELQRKELSG
+944 EELAELQRRELSG

-962 RDRIEAEE
+962 RDRLEAEE
-970 ATKAAEIAAKKI
+970 AAKAAEIAAKKV

-1026 VAAEPSPIEKLA
+1026 VAAELSPIEAA
-1038 AEKAPTLEDETTER
+1038 AEDAREAEEMGSPQQVLDELVKELGRGVGKRRIETPDETTILTEETWDGDTTIKRFEFDAIVSLASKTDTPRGAKYSILIKDTPTESITFSLQPMGLKPLDRTVGMKYVLSKATLDTDVPPLEDNITER
-1052 MRQLGVLDFDDASQ
+1052 MRQLGVADFEDASK
-1066 KVQEAYGVSKPVA
+1066 KVQESYGVSKPVA
-1079 DAYVRSVRKEA
+1079 DAYVRAVRKQAEA
-1090 EEIAKSTFGME
+1090 VAKSSYGKATE
-1101 NEFQKAYDETTK
+1101 SEFQDAYDEAEK
-1113 LRNRMEGIRNR
+1113 LRKRMEGISKRKAPKEEKPAVITPGQQRNLNYWR
-1124 KKDKIIEKIQ
+1124 ENVAPAIRDYLTAYKNVGVERLERSRFKPEGISATEWLLKVRSQKSVFGKGGRKVSDTGIQMLSKKDLLPTVSGDGEVLRKAMLKAIQ
-1134 EAPQLQYA
+1134 AINKAPGYNSDWIANMEA
-1142 QDALA
+1142 
-1147 EYVDRLRDKLPS
+1147 
-1159 TGQRSYDAQTNTITD
+1159 GSYDGIPDFEPRKEEKPKAAQFVRGTEEQLKEIKEF
-1174 VVNAKDD
+1174 AKRYGGSEVAYYDPD
-1181 MTMPRADFDALVSI
+1181 KDIGMVLAFGKFDGDPKYI
-1195 AKTLDSA
+1195 PYIK
-1202 AGKNYSIVV
+1202 G
-1211 EDTPEKSSIFTFR
+1211 
-1224 PRSLKA
+1224 
-1230 TDTQV
+1230 
-1235 NVFAQL
+1235 VFGRTAF
-1241 EETNRYVEELTLD
+1241 D
-1254 EQIKKSLKD
+1254 
-1263 FGLDDRSK
+1263 
-1271 ASKKRQEEFGISKPV
+1271 ISV
-1286 ADALVRAD
+1286 
-1294 IERMEMSAKFEYGVA
+1294 AKFPDVLP
-1309 TEAEYK
+1309 YK
-1315 AASKKYYDLLNKAEA
+1315 AELLEVKER
-1330 ILKQKKAAEKD
+1330 LEKAAEK
-1341 KPSLPVK
+1341 KHQENPFVK
-1348 KEPEGKRAAK
+1348 
-1358 TPLAFYQQMIPDAGF
+1358 
-1373 KRLDLD
+1373 
-1379 DPRTYK
+1379 
-1385 NKSGEE
+1385 
-1391 FLTFE
+1391 FE
-1396 RDGVRVAVK
+1396 RG
-1405 SNTQLYAADRGVGMY
+1405 
-1420 MGEDNDLLIQAMIVD
+1420 I
-1435 ESARRQGKATKALQ
+1435 ALS
-1449 DILSMADQA
+1449 D
-1458 GMTSYIEP
+1458 
-1466 VQITKDVG
+1466 
-1474 MTTDQLKDFYKQ
+1474 
-1486 FGFKPQKTEPA
+1486 
-1497 TDRVMVREPG
+1497 
-1507 AKIEIKKED
+1507 
-1516 KPRATTAGM
+1516 
-1525 TITEIMAETERV
+1525 
-1537 KKQLAEMGMDPDV
+1537 GMDP
-1550 TYRPEDTSKEKR
+1550 K
-1562 EAKEAKRRIELTR
+1562 IE
-1575 LAGESSRID
+1575 G
-1584 KLTREPI
+1584 I
-1591 IGNPGQRS
+1591 IR
-1599 AAERLAR
+1599 
-1606 SVDGEL
+1606 
-1612 LFLDGSRGL
+1612 
-1621 GIVFAKDREGNDAY
+1621 
-1635 LPIHGGKIS
+1635 
-1644 RVDVRDFTGLK
+1644 
-1655 STDQAYLKRVRSELV
+1655 
-1670 RDAGVR
+1670 
-1676 QKRKDDDADM
+1676 
-1686 EFMLKGTEDQ
+1686 
-1696 QKGVRAVARQV
+1696 
-1707 GGQPVYFD
+1707 
-1715 PETNIGLVR
+1715 
-1724 GYGEE
+1724 
-1729 AGTPI
+1729 
-1734 YAVTMGNR
+1734 
-1742 YSENDV
+1742 
-1748 EVTTATPFLP
+1748 
-1758 YKAKLIEIKNQLEK
+1758 
-1772 EAEQK
+1772 
-1777 HKDDPFI
+1777 
-1784 TFENGIAMSSDID
+1784 
-1797 QSTGEIFK
+1797 
-1805 EWKSMLG
+1805 EWKDMLG
-1812 LGNVNIY
+1812 LGGINIY
-1819 LSTFEDAKKNVDNFT
+1819 FSTTEDAKKNINNFT
-1834 GPHRVIGSGLLK
+1834 GPHRRIGSATIDANERG
-1846 SLTGGRMRRM
+1846 SMRRM
-1856 PDGSYFILFEKSTSK
+1856 EGGASYYVVFDKSTSTTK
-1871 TAVLEM
+1871 MLEVI
-1877 LAHELGHVHER
+1877 AHEIGHVHEKV
-1888 EAYNNAPQELKDKLK
+1888 AFDQAPQEVKDKLK
-1903 EAYEKWVTQRQG
+1903 AAYEKWLEQRKD
-1915 KTAREA
+1915 KTSREA
-1921 IEMLRAKTTAQTTK
+1921 MQMLRAKTTAKTTDIGQTIET
-1935 IGADIT
+1935 A
-1941 TVRELDRA
+1941 EQLDKL
-1949 DPRRYWSSFSE
+1949 DPYWSKFSE

-2003 LPDETFVQYLKQ
+2003 LPDETFVQYLNQ
-2015 VKPVIVEEIP
+2015 VKPTIVETIP
-2025 GPIKDSVQIEMTFDM
+2025 GPIKDQVNQDM
-2040 QKDLFG
+2040 SSKMLKDLFG
-2046 STSEAKD
+2046 SEKEAVD
-2053 IGEAMEVK
+2053 IKRIMEVYPP
-2061 GKKKLP
+2061 KKKLP
-2067 PGRSPELTAAAQAVQ
+2067 PKRSPELAAAAAALNAGELTAAEYDA
-2082 AGTMTAEEFNK
+2082 
-2093 LVDIYKPIPLYEEPL
+2093 LVNIYRPIPYYFEPL
-2108 KPATSEQVFDA
+2108 KPATEEQVIGA
-2119 LDVKKREQINP
+2119 LDVSKKPKANP
-2130 EIPNGTK
+2130 TIQNGHR

-2146 FNRKG
+2146 FDRHG

-2157 HQKRTASAPGKVIG
+2157 HQKRKPSSTGEIIG
-2171 YGSVAKAKNVT
+2171 YASVAKAKNVT
-2182 FGVGNQL
+2182 FGIGNEL
-2189 KALEIA
+2189 KALDIA
-2195 AGSAK
+2195 MGQGK

-2207 GDYVNVTPEQAFAE
+2207 GEYVNITPEQAFAE

-2230 YVQIGIDPTRHAYF
+2230 YVQVGFDPTRHSYF
-2244 YDRRTTL
+2244 FDRRTTL
-2251 PVVSAEEVIQIGN
+2251 PVVSADEVLQIGN

-2293 LDAKRDRENQEKLRD
+2293 LDAKRDRENQEKL
-2308 LQDLRPTKIALP
+2308 QDLKDQRPTKIALP

-2454 LEQMMTPVQRKAV
+2454 LEQLMTPAQRKAV
-2467 INAYIAA
+2467 VNAYIAA

-2535 MAQRLGVPWDRFKK
+2535 MAQRLGTAWDRFKK

-2617 NRTPTSQTDSAPL
+2617 NRADTPMLDHSPMRRMIVNAGSFTKDMFNDMVQNPSDAL
-2630 RRIMI
+2630 RM
-2635 GAAENSKDLFKSM
+2635 
-2648 VESPSEAINF
+2648 
-2658 MFNSVNRGVM
+2658 MFNSLNRGIM
-2668 FLRNKFIWFGSG
+2668 YLRNKNIWFGSG

-2700 TASVALDNM
+2700 TASLALDNM
-2709 IRGGNIATQVIM
+2709 IRGGNIATQTVF

-2729 NTQMYGAVQKDKSMA
+2729 DTQMYSAVQKDKSMTK
-2744 NVYRAEAKLKE
+2744 VYEAEAKLKE
-2755 KLGDQ
+2755 RLGEQ
-2760 LGTDIE
+2760 LGTNII
-2766 QGYLQ
+2766 QGYLE

-2776 SIIDEVETRTQ
+2776 SIKEEVETRKEL
-2787 IVESL
+2787 VDGLSEL
-2792 NEQIDEMVAASKAL
+2792 IDEQVAELKAL
-2806 DADPKATQKQKDDVN
+2806 DANPKATKEQKDAVN
-2821 RELRRLFKEYRVA
+2821 RELRKSFKEFRQLK
-2834 ADELKTIKRIREDK
+2834 DELDTIRKIAEEK
-2848 VTMSEQEIADF
+2848 VTMSEAEIEDF
-2859 IQREEAHPEL
+2859 ISREEAHPEL
-2869 KEILDNFNAVNQN
+2869 KEIINNFGAVNQN
-2882 LLRFWRDVGLLS
+2882 LLRFWKDVGLLNDP
-2894 EARYNRLSSIKDY
+2894 RYARLSAIKDY

-2912 VMDDDADIHDPVQ
+2912 IMNDEEDVHSPLQ

-2939 FKAGKPSVVTD
+2939 FKSGKPSVIND
-2950 FTVEENQKVFK
+2950 FIIEEGQDVFK
-2961 VQPGTVN
+2961 IQPSRIN
-2968 AVKLNGIRL
+2968 AVKLNGVRL
-2977 KPDQYDVQPNGEITL
+2977 KPDQYESTPNGEVRL
-2992 KVEAKPGQ
+2992 K
-3000 LLVVETQ
+3000 
-3007 REIENMIDNMTRNVM
+3007 
-3022 RMTMNGLRKYAA
+3022 
-3034 NRIVSEYATREAGKI
+3034 
-3049 KRFATADRNKGR
+3049 
-3061 FDYIENGRR
+3061 
-3070 TIVEIQDPLIAE
+3070 
-3082 AVLGMETV
+3082 
-3090 GMKMWEPLAAA
+3090 
-3101 ANFTR
+3101 
-3106 RTITLSPVF
+3106 
-3115 QLKQVFKDAPTAALV
+3115 
-3130 TGVRNPAA
+3130 
-3138 LMGGVMRDFIGA
+3138 GGV
-3150 VRGDD
+3150 
-3155 PVAEILRSQGIGGF
+3155 Q
-3169 YSPART
+3169 
-3175 PEADVKRQ
+3175 
-3183 IGIINNNTYDYVMK
+3183 
-3197 ALDHFGDSSDMAQ
+3197 AQ
-3210 RIAIYKR
+3210 
-3217 VMAETGDETLALYQA
+3217 
-3232 ANVINFLRHGSGQVA
+3232 
-3247 QALVKTVPFLN
+3247 
-3258 AYAQSIDVLYDALRG
+3258 
-3273 GGLRGKDRAAALQQL
+3273 
-3288 AITGSLLAGTTL
+3288 
-3300 IYTML
+3300 
-3305 VGDDDDYMKMDDQ
+3305 
-3318 SKIRSYMI
+3318 
-3326 PGTDVV
+3326 
-3332 LPMNTSAAF
+3332 
-3341 FFKAIPE
+3341 
-3348 LIINK
+3348 
-3353 VINEGTETEVDAKR
+3353 
-3367 LRTAMKEAAVDLL
+3367 
-3380 LGPTPVPSAVK
+3380 
-3391 PIIEIGLD
+3391 
-3399 YNFFTSRPV
+3399 
-3408 TPRGM
+3408 
-3413 QSLDAYQQYDMRT
+3413 
-3426 SEAAKILSSLTG
+3426 
-3438 TDEKRVL
+3438 
-3445 NPMEADHLVRSIFG
+3445 
-3459 TAGAMVAW
+3459 
-3467 SSNLVGQ
+3467 
-3474 AAEFR
+3474 
-3479 PEMGLKEMPVTG
+3479 
-3491 AFLRPEVPRGR
+3491 
-3502 EDLFYK
+3502 
-3508 LKDDTDRKYRTYIK
+3508 
-3522 LTERDN
+3522 
-3528 KAEAQA
+3528 
-3534 YINRHP
+3534 
-3540 NLVAYYEYTSEMDA
+3540 
-3554 QLKEINSAIRFIGET
+3554 
-3569 RDPSYTPELKRRE
+3569 
-3582 IQEFLNLKQDIL
+3582 
-3594 EGIEQFRKEAYSQ
+3594 

>member
-1 MRLEDFR
+1 MPYSIQLPDGSLVENIPDEITPREAKAR
-8 KQYPQYS
+8 IIKAYPQY
-15 DISDEDLAK
+15 A
-24 GLHRRFYSD
+24 
-33 IPFEDFSQRVGLI
+33 P
-46 TAESGFFP
+46 ESGDVFVP
-54 ALKAGASGVQEAGY
+54 ALKSGVSLAQEAGY

-105 EAPVTKTLELLGGS
+105 EAPVTKTLELLGQS
-119 LPYMGVPLAA
+119 LPFMVLPVAA
-129 AGATALAPLTG
+129 AGATLALPFTG
-140 TAATVAGLGAAG
+140 AAATVAGLGAAG
-152 VASVGQFTGT
+152 LASGAQFTGT

-184 LGNAALAAVPQATLD
+184 LGDAALAAVPQAALD

-351 AAGLPVAATPTQ
+351 ATGLPVAATPTQ
-363 PLAPPAAVQQV
+363 PLAPPDAVQQV

-379 AVALPGTQQLTPQAA
+379 AVALPGTQQVTPQAA

-451 AQPLAPPVAPVVEPD
+451 AQPLAPPVAPVIEPD

-569 GRKDVVTT
+569 GREDVVTT

-920 RKAEPSAAGVP
+920 RKAEPSAATVP

-970 ATKAAEIAAKKI
+970 AAKAAEIAAKKV

-1026 VAAEPSPIEKLA
+1026 VAAELSPIEKLA

-1101 NEFQKAYDETTK
+1101 NEFQKAYDESTK
-1113 LRNRMEGIRNR
+1113 LRNRMEGIRRR

-1147 EYVDRLRDKLPS
+1147 EYIARFRDKLPS

-1181 MTMPRADFDALVSI
+1181 VTMPRADFDALVSI

-1263 FGLDDRSK
+1263 FGLDDRAK

-1420 MGEDNDLLIQAMIVD
+1420 MGKDNDLLIQAMIVD

-1466 VQITKDVG
+1466 VQMAKDVG
-1474 MTTDQLKDFYKQ
+1474 MTTEQLKDFYKR

-1497 TDRVMVREPG
+1497 TDRVMIREPG
-1507 AKIEIKKED
+1507 AKIEAAKQEVE
-1516 KPRATTAGM
+1516 PP
-1525 TITEIMAETERV
+1525 TITPGQQRNLNYWRENVAPAIRDYLTAYKNVGVERLERSRFKPEGISATEWLLKLRSQKSVFGKGGRKVSDTGIQMLSKKDLLPTVSGDGEVLRKAMLKAIQAINKAPGYNSDWIENMEAGSYDGIPDFEPRKEEKPKAEQFVRGTEEQLKEIKEFAKRYGGSEV
-1537 KKQLAEMGMDPDV
+1537 AYYDPDKDIGMV
-1550 TYRPEDTSKEKR
+1550 
-1562 EAKEAKRRIELTR
+1562 
-1575 LAGESSRID
+1575 LAFG
-1584 KLTREPI
+1584 KF
-1591 IGNPGQRS
+1591 
-1599 AAERLAR
+1599 
-1606 SVDGEL
+1606 DG
-1612 LFLDGSRGL
+1612 DPKYIPYIK
-1621 GIVFAKDREGNDAY
+1621 GIVGRTAFDISVAK
-1635 LPIHGGKIS
+1635 
-1644 RVDVRDFTGLK
+1644 F
-1655 STDQAYLKRVRSELV
+1655 
-1670 RDAGVR
+1670 
-1676 QKRKDDDADM
+1676 
-1686 EFMLKGTEDQ
+1686 
-1696 QKGVRAVARQV
+1696 
-1707 GGQPVYFD
+1707 
-1715 PETNIGLVR
+1715 PE
-1724 GYGEE
+1724 
-1729 AGTPI
+1729 A
-1734 YAVTMGNR
+1734 
-1742 YSENDV
+1742 
-1748 EVTTATPFLP
+1748 LP
-1758 YKAKLIEIKNQLEK
+1758 YKAELLEIKERLEK
-1772 EAEQK
+1772 AAEKK
-1777 HKDDPFI
+1777 HQENPFI
-1784 TFENGIAMSSDID
+1784 KFERGIALSDGMDPKIE
-1797 QSTGEIFK
+1797 GIIR
-1805 EWKSMLG
+1805 EWKDMLG
-1812 LGNVNIY
+1812 LGGINIY
-1819 LSTFEDAKKNVDNFT
+1819 FSTTEDAKKNINNFT
-1834 GPHRVIGSGLLK
+1834 GPHRRIGSATIDANERG
-1846 SLTGGRMRRM
+1846 SMRRM
-1856 PDGSYFILFEKSTSK
+1856 GGGASYYVVFDKSTSTTK
-1871 TAVLEM
+1871 MLEVI
-1877 LAHELGHVHER
+1877 AHEMGHVHEKV
-1888 EAYNNAPQELKDKLK
+1888 AFDQAPQEVKDKLK
-1903 EAYEKWVTQRQG
+1903 AAYEKWLEGRKD
-1915 KTAREA
+1915 KTSREA
-1921 IEMLRAKTTAQTTK
+1921 IQMLRAKTTAQTTD
-1935 IGADIT
+1935 IGQTIETA
-1941 TVRELDRA
+1941 EQLDKL
-1949 DPRRYWSSFSE
+1949 DPYWSKFSE

-1993 FYQTLKGQKY
+1993 FYQNLKGQGY

-2015 VKPVIVEEIP
+2015 VKPTIVETIP
-2025 GPIKDSVQIEMTFDM
+2025 GPIKDPVNQDM
-2040 QKDLFG
+2040 SSKMQTDLFG
-2046 STSEAKD
+2046 SPQEAKD

-2067 PGRSPELTAAAQAVQ
+2067 AGRSPELTAAAQAVQ

-2157 HQKRTASAPGKVIG
+2157 HQKRTPSAPGKVIG

-2207 GDYVNVTPEQAFAE
+2207 GDYVNVTPEQALAE

-2251 PVVSAEEVIQIGN
+2251 PVVSAEEVLQIGN

-2454 LEQMMTPVQRKAV
+2454 LEQLMTPAQRKAV
-2467 INAYIAA
+2467 VNAYIAA

-2556 KMKNIFGFDNRFVV
+2556 AMKKLFGFDNRFVV

-2583 RMDTEMLANFVAS
+2583 RMDTGMLANFVAS

-2744 NVYRAEAKLKE
+2744 NVYRAEAKLIE
-2755 KLGDQ
+2755 KLGTQ

-2776 SIIDEVETRTQ
+2776 SIIDEVATREKAIPPLEAKEKETNA
-2787 IVESL
+2787 E
-2792 NEQIDEMVAASKAL
+2792 IDRAASISKAL
-2806 DADPKATQKQKDDVN
+2806 DADPNTTATQRQASDVALRKAFREHKKAL
-2821 RELRRLFKEYRVA
+2821 RELQDAQE
-2834 ADELKTIKRIREDK
+2834 ELKTIKRIREDK

-2961 VQPGTVN
+2961 VQPGAVN
-2968 AVKLNGIRL
+2968 AVKLNSIRL

-3247 QALVKTVPFLN
+3247 QALVQTVPFLN

-3288 AITGSLLAGTTL
+3288 AWTGGLLAGTTL
-3300 IYTML
+3300 IYAFL

-3348 LIINK
+3348 LLYNK
-3353 VINEGTETEVDAKR
+3353 VANEGTETEVDAKR

-3467 SSNLVGQ
+3467 SSNLVGE

-3508 LKDDTDRKYRTYIK
+3508 LKDDTDRKYRTYMT
-3522 LTERDN
+3522 LANRDN

-3569 RDPSYTPELKRRE
+3569 RDPSYTPEIKRRE

-3594 EGIEQFRKEAYSQ
+3594 EGIEQFRKEAYAN